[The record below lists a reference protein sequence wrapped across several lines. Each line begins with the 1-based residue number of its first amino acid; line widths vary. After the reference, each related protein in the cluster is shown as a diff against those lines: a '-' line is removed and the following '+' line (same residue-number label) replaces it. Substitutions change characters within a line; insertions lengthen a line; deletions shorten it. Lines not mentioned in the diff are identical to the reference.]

1 MKCKNTIAMVL
12 AGAMLLPS
20 NAFAADLSQ
29 YKDFPNDWSAKSL
42 EQAIDNGLLNGSNG
56 MIDAKGLLTRAQM
69 AAIVSRSFGAAKTA
83 SLDDYRDVLPSAWY
97 YSDMA
102 KAVKMGA
109 FQGANGLLNPDATIT
124 REEAFTVLARA
135 FALEGGGSATL
146 KDFVDGG
153 TVSSWASESV
163 AALVAGGYVNGANG
177 MLNLKNNITRAEF
190 AKVIT
195 GMAAS
200 YVGAEGVSSK
210 TVEGNVIVRESGASL
225 SGMTINGDLI
235 IADSADKVSLDNVK
249 VTGRIVI
256 RGGAD
261 AVGIKNTTAGKGVL
275 VSSPNGAAAISVSGG
290 SVGTVTAKSDL
301 SLSGSVSN
309 VAVTDKA
316 TLTVEKNA
324 SVGTVT
330 VSAAGSKVTGDGK
343 VTNVQANANNVTVTS
358 KGAKVTAGSGVSG
371 VKAGDKAVESGKSET
386 VGTASSSG
394 GSSSGGGSSSSRS
407 DYSYV
412 LMNIPYGEFYKAELN
427 ENAAAVDAVSSATK
441 NKTRIGTL
449 AGGSY
454 HVNPD
459 GSDITGVTYPVRVK
473 TSDLSGLKKVT
484 DSDSVS
490 ITVNKKGKDE
500 TSTYTGKE
508 ALFESASY
516 SYYALSSTPSY
527 YKEAT
532 LTDGKWSFGK
542 ATGAASE
549 DTATI
554 AKFKTSGHHAD
565 YEMKVESDKIT
576 KGQKVYA
583 VVVTDTDGNSYGLR
597 HVAEIWHA
605 IELGFNADSPIA
617 GKTIKTI
624 TYYTDDGVI
633 ELNLNE
639 ALYVPAQAAT
649 AKVAEAD
656 FSAGET
662 AVTLSK
668 DLPSDFDAKYSVTV
682 ADKESDFFRYEN
694 GKITWDKNGEA
705 PSGTYQLTIT
715 DQGGKYAPI
724 TAQINLNV
732 YAYAAVPYDEYWK
745 SEGVYLSG
753 SDWKASSDEVDRDDN
768 KGHQEH
774 DKGAF
779 DAVSR
784 ATTNHGLHRG
794 SFQQSV
800 VVHGTKDGE
809 TYDYHPLAW
818 NDGNNFV
825 DADGNTYNRN
835 EIGITSYDITGI
847 KYVPVKVSA
856 SDFADFSTK
865 YTVTKNGKTLQGG
878 YSEQNLSAYTAVAA
892 VDKDTNGLKEV
903 TKKGDSFSFGARKTG
918 SGSGIQGE
926 ELKTANEGIH
936 AAAKEYSGN
945 FGEMLRVDLDNT
957 KDGTKYYGDLGSHMQ
972 TVVWKYYGSGNE
984 VLATYGT
991 KFAADD
997 WMHKSMG
1004 IQLGLTDSLR
1014 AKLPEGTDG
1023 TGKWTITVYALG
1035 YSDTTYTVNVTADN
1049 LPQKV
1054 DAMTDEQKT
1063 QLTALKDAAKE
1074 LLDNKSADEYKS
1086 VAEAQWAALT
1096 EHYNEAVTM
1105 LAKADATSAEAEEL
1119 LGELPG
1125 LIAPIK
1131 LAPVTET
1138 YTALFP
1144 VLNDKKYDDYWLEQ
1158 VAQKMGKSK
1167 TDDTVKKT
1175 TDYLKNV
1182 CSGKIYGEEAEKQYN
1197 KSDMFQFDCEFINGV
1212 DTIQF
1217 DGNTIKGTQ
1226 DGKDVFSHQYNYI
1239 GEVTVGEGDM
1249 SFTGDLYKTNDKDAG
1264 EFTYFIMRDDTPDTT
1279 QHIEFRYGSDLEAL
1293 KGYVT
1298 GKYAYWLAAGI
1309 PVNSEDDFVKKCIK
1323 LFVDE
1328 NVEEQEAT
1336 DAPEVSKMELTKD
1349 MFDTYYLM
1357 SFDGTDLTA
1366 LDAYLNKITEITI
1379 NDTVCSY
1386 FSGYT
1391 LQVGT
1396 NGKDTIKFKESNF
1409 TADGTYNIVIKAE
1422 GYKDLTYTYTKGN
1435 GGNTEPDTPVTE
1447 TKHITGTI
1455 SPEDDN
1461 TDGIEEAYDFS
1472 FDIKLQDGT
1481 ILEIFND
1488 TTNAGGNDTYWKKAT
1503 TKGNPKKNQ
1512 AGMFTQLLNKK
1523 ASDINE
1529 YDTVSGAT
1537 VSSNAIKNAVK
1548 AALGAND

>member
-29 YKDFPNDWSAKSL
+29 YRDFPNDWSAKSL
-42 EQAIDNGLLNGSNG
+42 EQAIDDGLLNGSNG

-69 AAIVSRSFGAAKTA
+69 AAIVSRAFGAAKTA

-97 YSDMA
+97 YSDMG

-109 FQGANGLLNPDATIT
+109 FQGANGLLNPDAPIT

-200 YVGAEGVSSK
+200 YVGAEGVSGK
-210 TVEGNVIVRESGASL
+210 TVEGNMVVRESGASL

-261 AVGIKNTTAGKGVL
+261 AVSIKNTTAGKGVL

-330 VSAAGSKVTGDGK
+330 VSAAGAKVTGDGK

-583 VVVTDTDGNSYGLR
+583 VVLTDTDGNTYGLH
-597 HVAEIWHA
+597 HVTEIWRA
-605 IELGFNADSPIA
+605 TELGFESDSA
-617 GKTIKTI
+617 LVGKTISAV

-633 ELNLNE
+633 KLKLAEKLYVPHIAKDAKAEVAKFDADAKETTLTLSGFPEDFAQNVKVPDGMSYADGKIKFGSALPGSYTVTVSDAKGKYADVTASFTVSTSKAAAKYDASSVALKKADSAEDADFTNFLKNITSVKVGDKKYAATDKDAVTIIKKDGAIDEDAKSNNE
-639 ALYVPAQAAT
+639 ALFADGKEKTLTVSAAGYPDLT
-649 AKVAEAD
+649 
-656 FSAGET
+656 FSYT
-662 AVTLSK
+662 
-668 DLPSDFDAKYSVTV
+668 P
-682 ADKESDFFRYEN
+682 
-694 GKITWDKNGEA
+694 
-705 PSGTYQLTIT
+705 TYT
-715 DQGGKYAPI
+715 
-724 TAQINLNV
+724 
-732 YAYAAVPYDEYWK
+732 YAYAAVPYDEYWQ
-745 SEGVYLSG
+745 SEGVYL
-753 SDWKASSDEVDRDDN
+753 N
-768 KGHQEH
+768 KGSEWDAGFDARDGHNEY

-800 VVHGTKDGE
+800 VIHTADKD
-809 TYDYHPLAW
+809 YYPVAW
-818 NDGNNFV
+818 TDGDNFV
-825 DADGNTYNRN
+825 DADGKTYNKK
-835 EIGITSYDITGI
+835 EIGITSYNITGI
-847 KYVPVKVSA
+847 KYVPVKVSS
-856 SDFADFSTK
+856 SDFADFCK
-865 YTVTKNGKTLQGG
+865 QYTVTKNGETLQGG
-878 YSEQNLSAYTAVAA
+878 YSEFNLNAYTAVAA

-903 TKKGDSFSFGARKTG
+903 TLGSNGYTFGARQTG
-918 SGSGIQGE
+918 EGSGIKGE
-926 ELKTANEGIH
+926 ALKTADKAIT

-945 FGEMLRVDLDNT
+945 FGEMLRVDLN
-957 KDGTKYYGDLGSHMQ
+957 
-972 TVVWKYYGSGNE
+972 N
-984 VLATYGT
+984 
-991 KFAADD
+991 
-997 WMHKSMG
+997 
-1004 IQLGLTDSLR
+1004 
-1014 AKLPEGTDG
+1014 
-1023 TGKWTITVYALG
+1023 
-1035 YSDTTYTVNVTADN
+1035 N
-1049 LPQKV
+1049 
-1054 DAMTDEQKT
+1054 
-1063 QLTALKDAAKE
+1063 
-1074 LLDNKSADEYKS
+1074 
-1086 VAEAQWAALT
+1086 
-1096 EHYNEAVTM
+1096 
-1105 LAKADATSAEAEEL
+1105 
-1119 LGELPG
+1119 
-1125 LIAPIK
+1125 
-1131 LAPVTET
+1131 
-1138 YTALFP
+1138 
-1144 VLNDKKYDDYWLEQ
+1144 
-1158 VAQKMGKSK
+1158 
-1167 TDDTVKKT
+1167 
-1175 TDYLKNV
+1175 
-1182 CSGKIYGEEAEKQYN
+1182 
-1197 KSDMFQFDCEFINGV
+1197 
-1212 DTIQF
+1212 
-1217 DGNTIKGTQ
+1217 
-1226 DGKDVFSHQYNYI
+1226 
-1239 GEVTVGEGDM
+1239 
-1249 SFTGDLYKTNDKDAG
+1249 
-1264 EFTYFIMRDDTPDTT
+1264 
-1279 QHIEFRYGSDLEAL
+1279 
-1293 KGYVT
+1293 
-1298 GKYAYWLAAGI
+1298 
-1309 PVNSEDDFVKKCIK
+1309 
-1323 LFVDE
+1323 
-1328 NVEEQEAT
+1328 
-1336 DAPEVSKMELTKD
+1336 
-1349 MFDTYYLM
+1349 
-1357 SFDGTDLTA
+1357 
-1366 LDAYLNKITEITI
+1366 
-1379 NDTVCSY
+1379 
-1386 FSGYT
+1386 
-1391 LQVGT
+1391 
-1396 NGKDTIKFKESNF
+1396 
-1409 TADGTYNIVIKAE
+1409 
-1422 GYKDLTYTYTKGN
+1422 
-1435 GGNTEPDTPVTE
+1435 
-1447 TKHITGTI
+1447 
-1455 SPEDDN
+1455 
-1461 TDGIEEAYDFS
+1461 
-1472 FDIKLQDGT
+1472 
-1481 ILEIFND
+1481 
-1488 TTNAGGNDTYWKKAT
+1488 
-1503 TKGNPKKNQ
+1503 
-1512 AGMFTQLLNKK
+1512 
-1523 ASDINE
+1523 
-1529 YDTVSGAT
+1529 
-1537 VSSNAIKNAVK
+1537 
-1548 AALGAND
+1548 

>member
-29 YKDFPNDWSAKSL
+29 YRDFPNDWSAKSL
-42 EQAIDNGLLNGSNG
+42 EQAIDDGLLNGSNG

-69 AAIVSRSFGAAKTA
+69 AAIVSRAFGAAKTA

-97 YSDMA
+97 YSDMG

-109 FQGANGLLNPDATIT
+109 FQGANGLLNPDAPIT

-200 YVGAEGVSSK
+200 YVGAEGVSGK
-210 TVEGNVIVRESGASL
+210 TVEGNMIVRESDASL

-261 AVGIKNTTAGKGVL
+261 AVGIKNTTTGKGVL

-309 VAVTDKA
+309 VAITDKA

-343 VTNVQANANNVTVTS
+343 VTNVQANANNITVTS

-371 VKAGDKAVESGKSET
+371 VKAGDKAVESGKTET
-386 VGTASSSG
+386 VGTASTSSG

-473 TSDLSGLKKVT
+473 TSDLSGFKQVT
-484 DSDSVS
+484 DSDSVK
-490 ITVNKKGKDE
+490 ITVNKKGKNE
-500 TSTYTGKE
+500 ITTYTGRE

-516 SYYALSSTPSY
+516 SYYALSDTPSY

-532 LTDGKWSFGK
+532 LTNGKWTFGK

-549 DTATI
+549 ATATI
-554 AKFKTSGHHAD
+554 AKFKAPGHHAD
-565 YEMKVESDKIT
+565 YEMKVESDKIE

-583 VVVTDTDGNSYGLR
+583 VVLTDTDGNTYGLH
-597 HVAEIWHA
+597 HVTEIWRA
-605 IELGFNADSPIA
+605 TELGFESDSA
-617 GKTIKTI
+617 LVGKTISAV

-633 ELNLNE
+633 KLNL
-639 ALYVPAQAAT
+639 AKKLYATT
-649 AKVAEAD
+649 AKAAEAD
-656 FSAGET
+656 FSSGET
-662 AVTLSK
+662 TVSFSN
-668 DLPSDFDAKYSVTV
+668 DLPSDFDAEYSVTV
-682 ADKESDFFRYEN
+682 DDKGSNFFQYNPKTR
-694 GKITWDKNGEA
+694 KVTWNKDAEA
-705 PSGTYQLTIT
+705 PSGTYQLVIT
-715 DQGGKYAPI
+715 DKNNNYVPI
-724 TAQINLNV
+724 IAQINLNV

-753 SDWKASSDEVDRDDN
+753 DNWKASSGVADRTQTSKD
-768 KGHQEH
+768 GTTIEEH

-800 VVHGTKDGE
+800 VIHGTKDGKA
-809 TYDYHPLAW
+809 YDYHPVSW
-818 NDGNNFV
+818 TDSNNFV
-825 DADGNTYNRN
+825 DADGSTYNKTA
-835 EIGITSYDITGI
+835 IDMTSYNITGI
-847 KYVPVKVSA
+847 KYVPVKVSS
-856 SDFADFSTK
+856 SDFADFCK
-865 YTVTKNGKTLQGG
+865 QYTVTKNGEKLQGG
-878 YSEQNLSAYTAVAA
+878 YSELNLNAYTAVAA

-918 SGSGIQGE
+918 TGSGIQGQPQ
-926 ELKTANEGIH
+926 KTADAGI
-936 AAAKEYSGN
+936 AAAVKDYSGS

-957 KDGTKYYGDLGSHMQ
+957 KDNTKYYGDLGGHMQ
-972 TVVWKYYGSGNE
+972 TVVWKYYGTDESNTTP
-984 VLATYGT
+984 LATYGT

-997 WMHKSMG
+997 WMHKTMG

-1014 AKLPEGTDG
+1014 TKLPKGTDG
-1023 TGKWTITVYALG
+1023 TGKWTITIYALG
-1035 YSDTTYTVNVTADN
+1035 YSDTTYTVNVTAQN
-1049 LPQKV
+1049 LPKKV
-1054 DAMTDEQKT
+1054 EPMTEEQRTKLESLRNEAKTLLDAAADQNN
-1063 QLTALKDAAKE
+1063 LTPKEAELKKHYNEIVELLKKSDANTEEAKE
-1074 LLDNKSADEYKS
+1074 LIDEVPSLIKAVEDARKQPTKPDKPTTTTKSGE
-1086 VAEAQWAALT
+1086 AE
-1096 EHYNEAVTM
+1096 VTM
-1105 LAKADATSAEAEEL
+1105 TDGKYVAGTYQAKITVEFDAAGNVVSVTDNGTVPTSA
-1119 LGELPG
+1119 
-1125 LIAPIK
+1125 
-1131 LAPVTET
+1131 
-1138 YTALFP
+1138 
-1144 VLNDKKYDDYWLEQ
+1144 NDDYWNIAKNLF
-1158 VAQKMGKSK
+1158 KDFKGKSASEI
-1167 TDDTVKKT
+1167 DD
-1175 TDYLKNV
+1175 
-1182 CSGKIYGEEAEKQYN
+1182 
-1197 KSDMFQFDCEFINGV
+1197 V
-1212 DTIQF
+1212 D
-1217 DGNTIKGTQ
+1217 
-1226 DGKDVFSHQYNYI
+1226 
-1239 GEVTVGEGDM
+1239 
-1249 SFTGDLYKTNDKDAG
+1249 
-1264 EFTYFIMRDDTPDTT
+1264 
-1279 QHIEFRYGSDLEAL
+1279 
-1293 KGYVT
+1293 
-1298 GKYAYWLAAGI
+1298 
-1309 PVNSEDDFVKKCIK
+1309 
-1323 LFVDE
+1323 
-1328 NVEEQEAT
+1328 AT
-1336 DAPEVSKMELTKD
+1336 
-1349 MFDTYYLM
+1349 
-1357 SFDGTDLTA
+1357 
-1366 LDAYLNKITEITI
+1366 
-1379 NDTVCSY
+1379 
-1386 FSGYT
+1386 
-1391 LQVGT
+1391 
-1396 NGKDTIKFKESNF
+1396 
-1409 TADGTYNIVIKAE
+1409 
-1422 GYKDLTYTYTKGN
+1422 
-1435 GGNTEPDTPVTE
+1435 
-1447 TKHITGTI
+1447 
-1455 SPEDDN
+1455 
-1461 TDGIEEAYDFS
+1461 
-1472 FDIKLQDGT
+1472 
-1481 ILEIFND
+1481 
-1488 TTNAGGNDTYWKKAT
+1488 
-1503 TKGNPKKNQ
+1503 
-1512 AGMFTQLLNKK
+1512 
-1523 ASDINE
+1523 
-1529 YDTVSGAT
+1529 SGAT
-1537 VSSNAIKNAVK
+1537 VSLNAVK
-1548 AALGAND
+1548 SIIKELSK

>member
-97 YSDMA
+97 YSDMG

-109 FQGANGLLNPDATIT
+109 FQGANGLLNPDAPIT

-200 YVGAEGVSSK
+200 YVGAEGVSGK

-261 AVGIKNTTAGKGVL
+261 AVSIKDTTAGKGVL

-371 VKAGDKAVESGKSET
+371 VKAGDKTVEAGKTET
-386 VGTASSSG
+386 VGSTSTSSG

-412 LMNIPYGEFYKAELN
+412 LMNIPYDEFYKAELN

-532 LTDGKWSFGK
+532 LTNGKWSFGK

-554 AKFKTSGHHAD
+554 AKFKTPGHHAD
-565 YEMKVESDKIT
+565 YEIKVESDKIE

-583 VVVTDTDGNSYGLR
+583 VVLTDTDGNSYGLR
-597 HVAEIWHA
+597 HVVEIWRA
-605 IELGFNADSPIA
+605 TELGFEADSPIV

-624 TYYTDDGVI
+624 TYYTDNGVI
-633 ELNLNE
+633 KLNLAQE
-639 ALYVPAQAAT
+639 QYIPQQAAT
-649 AKVAEAD
+649 ATVTEAD
-656 FSAGET
+656 FAAGET
-662 AVTLSK
+662 TVTLSN
-668 DLPSDFDAKYSVTV
+668 DLPSDFTAAYSFTV
-682 ADKESDFFRYEN
+682 NGEASNFFTYAD
-694 GKITWDKNGEA
+694 GKITWDESA
-705 PSGTYQLTIT
+705 SDILSGTYQLVIH
-715 DQGGKYAPI
+715 DDSGKYADI
-724 TAQINLNV
+724 TAQIKLNV
-732 YAYAAVPYDEYWK
+732 YAYASVPYDEYWQ

-753 SDWKASSDEVDRDDN
+753 NNWTASSDVADRTTTN
-768 KGHQEH
+768 KDGSVTEEH

-784 ATTNHGLHRG
+784 ATQNHGLHRG
-794 SFQQSV
+794 SFQQDV
-800 VVHGTKDGE
+800 VIHTADR
-809 TYDYHPLAW
+809 DYHPVSW
-818 NDGNNFV
+818 PDEGKGNTFI
-825 DADGNTYNRN
+825 DADGNTYNKT
-835 EIGITSYDITGI
+835 EIGITSYNITGI

-856 SDFADFSTK
+856 SDFADFCTK
-865 YTVTKNGKTLQGG
+865 YTVTRNGETMQGG
-878 YSEQNLSAYTAVAA
+878 YSENNLSAYTDLVAA
-892 VDKDTNGLKEV
+892 VDANTNGLKAV
-903 TKKGDSFSFGARKTG
+903 TKGKNGYTFGKRQTG
-918 SGSGIQGE
+918 TGSGIQGQSQ
-926 ELKTANEGIH
+926 KTADAGI
-936 AAAKEYSGN
+936 AAAVKEYSGN

-957 KDGTKYYGDLGSHMQ
+957 KDNTKYYGDLGSHMQ
-972 TVVWKYYGSGNE
+972 TVVWKYYGDGDT

-1014 AKLPEGTDG
+1014 FKLPEGTDG
-1023 TGKWTITVYALG
+1023 TGKWTLTVYALG
-1035 YSDTTYTVNVTADN
+1035 YSDTTYEVTVTADN

-1054 DAMTDEQKT
+1054 EPMTEAQKEK
-1063 QLTALKDAAKE
+1063 LTELAARAKTYLDNESTKYPSEVTKEVLEEHCNEANGLISAADTTEAAAADLITELTGYLEKMDAA
-1074 LLDNKSADEYKS
+1074 
-1086 VAEAQWAALT
+1086 
-1096 EHYNEAVTM
+1096 
-1105 LAKADATSAEAEEL
+1105 
-1119 LGELPG
+1119 
-1125 LIAPIK
+1125 
-1131 LAPVTET
+1131 
-1138 YTALFP
+1138 
-1144 VLNDKKYDDYWLEQ
+1144 
-1158 VAQKMGKSK
+1158 
-1167 TDDTVKKT
+1167 
-1175 TDYLKNV
+1175 
-1182 CSGKIYGEEAEKQYN
+1182 
-1197 KSDMFQFDCEFINGV
+1197 
-1212 DTIQF
+1212 
-1217 DGNTIKGTQ
+1217 NTP
-1226 DGKDVFSHQYNYI
+1226 S
-1239 GEVTVGEGDM
+1239 
-1249 SFTGDLYKTNDKDAG
+1249 
-1264 EFTYFIMRDDTPDTT
+1264 
-1279 QHIEFRYGSDLEAL
+1279 
-1293 KGYVT
+1293 
-1298 GKYAYWLAAGI
+1298 
-1309 PVNSEDDFVKKCIK
+1309 
-1323 LFVDE
+1323 
-1328 NVEEQEAT
+1328 
-1336 DAPEVSKMELTKD
+1336 
-1349 MFDTYYLM
+1349 
-1357 SFDGTDLTA
+1357 
-1366 LDAYLNKITEITI
+1366 
-1379 NDTVCSY
+1379 
-1386 FSGYT
+1386 
-1391 LQVGT
+1391 
-1396 NGKDTIKFKESNF
+1396 
-1409 TADGTYNIVIKAE
+1409 
-1422 GYKDLTYTYTKGN
+1422 
-1435 GGNTEPDTPVTE
+1435 EPDQPTTE
-1447 TKHITGTI
+1447 TKTATLAIIRDQETAGSSKKYNGEDYNITVTVTLSDGKITDV
-1455 SPEDDN
+1455 SATSTAQDDDIDYFGRLTDTFYNAFKNITATN
-1461 TDGIEEAYDFS
+1461 TDAVDKVDAVS
-1472 FDIKLQDGT
+1472 
-1481 ILEIFND
+1481 
-1488 TTNAGGNDTYWKKAT
+1488 KAT
-1503 TKGNPKKNQ
+1503 Y
-1512 AGMFTQLLNKK
+1512 
-1523 ASDINE
+1523 S
-1529 YDTVSGAT
+1529 SAT
-1537 VSSNAIKNAVK
+1537 VKQAVKNALSK
-1548 AALGAND
+1548 

>member
-29 YKDFPNDWSAKSL
+29 YRDFPNDWSAKSL
-42 EQAIDNGLLNGSNG
+42 EQAIDDGLLNGSNG

-69 AAIVSRSFGAAKTA
+69 AAIVSRAFGAAKTA

-97 YSDMA
+97 YSDMG

-109 FQGANGLLNPDATIT
+109 FQGANGLLNPDAPIT

-135 FALEGGGSATL
+135 FALEGGSSATL

-200 YVGAEGVSSK
+200 YVGAEGVSGK
-210 TVEGNVIVRESGASL
+210 TVEGNMVVRESGASL

-256 RGGAD
+256 RGASTE
-261 AVGIKNTTAGKGVL
+261 ASLKNCSAGKGVL
-275 VSSPNGAAAISVSGG
+275 VSNPNGAAAISVSGG

-490 ITVNKKGKDE
+490 ITVKKSGKDE
-500 TSTYTGKE
+500 TSTYTGRE

-532 LTDGKWSFGK
+532 LTNGKWSFGK

-554 AKFKTSGHHAD
+554 AKFKTPGHHAD
-565 YEMKVESDKIT
+565 YEIKVESDKIE

-583 VVVTDTDGNSYGLR
+583 VVLTDTDGNSYGLR
-597 HVAEIWHA
+597 HVVEIWRA
-605 IELGFNADSPIA
+605 TELGFEADSPIV

-624 TYYTDDGVI
+624 TYYTDNGVI
-633 ELNLNE
+633 KLNL
-639 ALYVPAQAAT
+639 AQEQYIPYIASD
-649 AKVAEAD
+649 AKVTVA
-656 FSAGET
+656 SASVNASKT
-662 AVTLSK
+662 TVTLSGFPNDFEK
-668 DLPSDFDAKYSVTV
+668 NVEVPEGMTYSDGALTWTDAQPGSYTVTVSDAKNKYAPVSTTFVLSTDTAVAGYNDTNKSLVKATDASDTAFANYLKNITSVKIGETTYNV
-682 ADKESDFFRYEN
+682 SGKDAVKIIKDDGSIDEN
-694 GKITWDKNGEA
+694 VKVNGEA
-705 PSGTYQLTIT
+705 LFADGQKRTLVISATGYPALSVEYTPTYT
-715 DQGGKYAPI
+715 
-724 TAQINLNV
+724 

-753 SDWKASSDEVDRDDN
+753 SDWTASSDEVDRDDS

-784 ATTNHGLHRG
+784 ATSNHGLHRG
-794 SFQQSV
+794 SFQQDV
-800 VVHGTKDGE
+800 VIHTKDK
-809 TYDYHPLAW
+809 DYHPVYW
-818 NDGNNFV
+818 TDDKNFV
-825 DADGNTYNRN
+825 DQDGNTYDKTQ
-835 EIGITSYDITGI
+835 IGITSYNITGI
-847 KYVPVKVSA
+847 KYVPVKVKT
-856 SDFADFSTK
+856 ADFDDFCK
-865 YTVTKNGKTLQGG
+865 AYTVTKNGKTLAGG
-878 YSEQNLSAYTAVAA
+878 YSEVNLSAYTDLVAA
-892 VDKDTNGLKEV
+892 VDADTNGLKEV
-903 TKKGDSFSFGARKTG
+903 TKSGTSFTFGARQTGTG
-918 SGSGIQGE
+918 SGIKNQA
-926 ELKTANEGIH
+926 LKTADTGIK
-936 AAAKEYSGN
+936 AAAKDYSGS

-957 KDGTKYYGDLGSHMQ
+957 KDNTKYYGELCSHMQ
-972 TVVWKYYGSGNE
+972 THVCKYYGDRDT

-991 KFAADD
+991 KFSADER
-997 WMHKSMG
+997 MHKSMG

-1014 AKLPEGTDG
+1014 FKLPEGTDG
-1023 TGKWTITVYALG
+1023 TGKWTLTVYALG
-1035 YSDTTYTVNVTADN
+1035 YSDTTYEVTVTADN
-1049 LPQKV
+1049 LPKAV
-1054 DAMTDEQKT
+1054 EPMTAEQKT
-1063 QLTALKDAAKE
+1063 QLTDLAEKAKTYLDNTSTIYPTDVTKATLQDHYKQAADMLADDSAKE
-1074 LLDNKSADEYKS
+1074 
-1086 VAEAQWAALT
+1086 
-1096 EHYNEAVTM
+1096 NEA
-1105 LAKADATSAEAEEL
+1105 AE
-1119 LGELPG
+1119 
-1125 LIAPIK
+1125 LI
-1131 LAPVTET
+1131 T
-1138 YTALFP
+1138 
-1144 VLNDKKYDDYWLEQ
+1144 
-1158 VAQKMGKSK
+1158 
-1167 TDDTVKKT
+1167 
-1175 TDYLKNV
+1175 
-1182 CSGKIYGEEAEKQYN
+1182 
-1197 KSDMFQFDCEFINGV
+1197 
-1212 DTIQF
+1212 
-1217 DGNTIKGTQ
+1217 
-1226 DGKDVFSHQYNYI
+1226 
-1239 GEVTVGEGDM
+1239 
-1249 SFTGDLYKTNDKDAG
+1249 
-1264 EFTYFIMRDDTPDTT
+1264 
-1279 QHIEFRYGSDLEAL
+1279 
-1293 KGYVT
+1293 
-1298 GKYAYWLAAGI
+1298 
-1309 PVNSEDDFVKKCIK
+1309 
-1323 LFVDE
+1323 
-1328 NVEEQEAT
+1328 
-1336 DAPEVSKMELTKD
+1336 ELTG
-1349 MFDTYYLM
+1349 YLEKM
-1357 SFDGTDLTA
+1357 NA
-1366 LDAYLNKITEITI
+1366 A
-1379 NDTVCSY
+1379 
-1386 FSGYT
+1386 
-1391 LQVGT
+1391 
-1396 NGKDTIKFKESNF
+1396 
-1409 TADGTYNIVIKAE
+1409 
-1422 GYKDLTYTYTKGN
+1422 
-1435 GGNTEPDTPVTE
+1435 NTPSEPDQPTTE
-1447 TKHITGTI
+1447 TKTATLAIIRDQETAGSSKKYNGEDYNITVTVTL
-1455 SPEDDN
+1455 S
-1461 TDGIEEAYDFS
+1461 DGIITDVSATSTAQDD
-1472 FDIKLQDGT
+1472 DIDYFGRLT
-1481 ILEIFND
+1481 D
-1488 TTNAGGNDTYWKKAT
+1488 TFYNAFKNITATDTASIDAIDAVSKAT
-1503 TKGNPKKNQ
+1503 Y
-1512 AGMFTQLLNKK
+1512 
-1523 ASDINE
+1523 S
-1529 YDTVSGAT
+1529 SAT
-1537 VSSNAIKNAVK
+1537 VKQAVKNALSK
-1548 AALGAND
+1548 

>member
-42 EQAIDNGLLNGSNG
+42 EQAIDDGLLNGSNG

-97 YSDMA
+97 YSDMG

-109 FQGANGLLNPDATIT
+109 FQGANGLLNPDAPIT

-200 YVGAEGVSSK
+200 YVGAEGVSGK

-261 AVGIKNTTAGKGVL
+261 AVSIKDTTAGKGVL

-371 VKAGDKAVESGKSET
+371 VKAGDKTVEAGKTET
-386 VGTASSSG
+386 VGSTSTSSG

-412 LMNIPYGEFYKAELN
+412 LMNIPYDEFYKAELN

-490 ITVNKKGKDE
+490 ITVKKSGKDE
-500 TSTYTGKE
+500 TSTYTGRE

-532 LTDGKWSFGK
+532 LTNGKWSFGK

-554 AKFKTSGHHAD
+554 AKFKTPGHHAD
-565 YEMKVESDKIT
+565 YEIKVESDKIE

-583 VVVTDTDGNSYGLR
+583 VVLTDTDGNSYGLR
-597 HVAEIWHA
+597 HVVEIWRA
-605 IELGFNADSPIA
+605 TELGFEADSPIV

-624 TYYTDDGVI
+624 TYYTDNGVI
-633 ELNLNE
+633 KLNL
-639 ALYVPAQAAT
+639 AKKLYAT
-649 AKVAEAD
+649 TVTAAEAD
-656 FSAGET
+656 FSSGET
-662 AVTLSK
+662 TVSFSN
-668 DLPSDFDAKYSVTV
+668 DLPSDFDAEYSVTV
-682 ADKESDFFRYEN
+682 DDKESNFFQYAPKTR
-694 GKITWDKNGEA
+694 KVTWNKDAEA
-705 PSGTYQLTIT
+705 PSGTYQLVIT
-715 DQGGKYAPI
+715 DKNNNYVPI
-724 TAQINLNV
+724 IAQINLNV

-753 SDWKASSDEVDRDDN
+753 NDWKASSDEADRTLTD
-768 KGHQEH
+768 KEGKVTGYEH

-800 VVHGTKDGE
+800 VIHGTKDGE
-809 TYDYHPLAW
+809 AYDYHPVSW
-818 NDGNNFV
+818 SDSNNFV
-825 DADGNTYNRN
+825 DADSSTYNKTA
-835 EIGITSYDITGI
+835 IDMTSYNITGI
-847 KYVPVKVSA
+847 KYVPVKVKA
-856 SDFADFSTK
+856 SDFADFSSK
-865 YTVTKNGKTLQGG
+865 YTVTKNGGTLQGG
-878 YSEQNLSAYTAVAA
+878 YGEENLKSYTAVAA

-903 TKKGDSFSFGARKTG
+903 TKKGDSFSFGVRKTG
-918 SGSGIQGE
+918 SGSGIKGE
-926 ELKTANEGIH
+926 KLKNADEAITA
-936 AAAKEYSGN
+936 APKEYSGN
-945 FGEMLRVDLDNT
+945 FGEMLRVDLNNN
-957 KDGTKYYGDLGSHMQ
+957 YGDLGSHMQ
-972 TVVWKYYGSGNE
+972 TVVWKYYGTDESNTTP
-984 VLATYGT
+984 LATYGT
-991 KFAADD
+991 KFAADN
-997 WMHKSMG
+997 WMHKTMG

-1014 AKLPEGTDG
+1014 AKLPAGHDG
-1023 TGKWTITVYALG
+1023 TGKWTLTVYALG
-1035 YSDTTYTVNVTADN
+1035 YRDTTYEVTVTKDN
-1049 LPQKV
+1049 LPKKV
-1054 DAMTDEQKT
+1054 EPMTEEQKEKLESLRDEANT
-1063 QLTALKDAAKE
+1063 LLGAAADQNNLTPKEAELKKHYDEIVALLAKSGANTEEAKE
-1074 LLDNKSADEYKS
+1074 LIDE
-1086 VAEAQWAALT
+1086 V
-1096 EHYNEAVTM
+1096 
-1105 LAKADATSAEAEEL
+1105 
-1119 LGELPG
+1119 PG
-1125 LIAPIK
+1125 LIKAVEDERKSTP
-1131 LAPVTET
+1131 TENKR
-1138 YTALFP
+1138 
-1144 VLNDKKYDDYWLEQ
+1144 V
-1158 VAQKMGKSK
+1158 
-1167 TDDTVKKT
+1167 
-1175 TDYLKNV
+1175 
-1182 CSGKIYGEEAEKQYN
+1182 EAEAT
-1197 KSDMFQFDCEFINGV
+1197 V
-1212 DTIQF
+1212 T
-1217 DGNTIKGTQ
+1217 TT
-1226 DGKDVFSHQYNYI
+1226 
-1239 GEVTVGEGDM
+1239 GE
-1249 SFTGDLYKTNDKDAG
+1249 N
-1264 EFTYFIMRDDTPDTT
+1264 
-1279 QHIEFRYGSDLEAL
+1279 
-1293 KGYVT
+1293 
-1298 GKYAYWLAAGI
+1298 
-1309 PVNSEDDFVKKCIK
+1309 
-1323 LFVDE
+1323 
-1328 NVEEQEAT
+1328 
-1336 DAPEVSKMELTKD
+1336 
-1349 MFDTYYLM
+1349 
-1357 SFDGTDLTA
+1357 
-1366 LDAYLNKITEITI
+1366 
-1379 NDTVCSY
+1379 
-1386 FSGYT
+1386 
-1391 LQVGT
+1391 
-1396 NGKDTIKFKESNF
+1396 
-1409 TADGTYNIVIKAE
+1409 
-1422 GYKDLTYTYTKGN
+1422 
-1435 GGNTEPDTPVTE
+1435 
-1447 TKHITGTI
+1447 
-1455 SPEDDN
+1455 
-1461 TDGIEEAYDFS
+1461 
-1472 FDIKLQDGT
+1472 
-1481 ILEIFND
+1481 
-1488 TTNAGGNDTYWKKAT
+1488 
-1503 TKGNPKKNQ
+1503 
-1512 AGMFTQLLNKK
+1512 
-1523 ASDINE
+1523 
-1529 YDTVSGAT
+1529 TVSGSYQAKIVVEFDAAGKVVKITDNGTEPGKKNSGYWKDALAMFDKLIGKTKDEVDDIDAVSEAT
-1537 VSSNAIKNAVK
+1537 VSSNAIKAAVK
-1548 AALGAND
+1548 DALSK

>member
-29 YKDFPNDWSAKSL
+29 YRDFPNDWSAKSL
-42 EQAIDNGLLNGSNG
+42 EQAIDDGLLNGSNG

-69 AAIVSRSFGAAKTA
+69 AAIVSRAFGAAKTA

-97 YSDMA
+97 YSDMG

-109 FQGANGLLNPDATIT
+109 FQGANGLLNPDAPIT

-200 YVGAEGVSSK
+200 YVGAEGVSGK
-210 TVEGNVIVRESGASL
+210 TVEGNMIVRESGASL

-261 AVGIKNTTAGKGVL
+261 AVSIKNTTAGKGVL

-371 VKAGDKAVESGKSET
+371 VKAGDKAVESGKTGT
-386 VGTASSSG
+386 VGTAPSSG
-394 GSSSGGGSSSSRS
+394 GSSSGGSSSSRS

-412 LMNIPYGEFYKAELN
+412 LMNIPYGEFYKAELG

-454 HVNPD
+454 HVNRD

-473 TSDLSGLKKVT
+473 TSDLSGLKQVT

-490 ITVNKKGKDE
+490 ITASKDGKDV
-500 TSTYTGKE
+500 TSTYNGKD

-554 AKFKTSGHHAD
+554 AKFKISGNHAD
-565 YEMKVESDKIT
+565 YEMTVENDKIE
-576 KGQKVYA
+576 KAKKDKKKVYA
-583 VVVTDTDGNSYGLR
+583 VVLTATDGSSCGLH
-597 HVAEIWHA
+597 HVTEIWKVA
-605 IELGFNADSPIA
+605 KLGFSANSALA
-617 GKTIKTI
+617 GKTISAV
-624 TYYTDDGVI
+624 TYYTEDGI
-633 ELNLNE
+633 IKLNLDKK
-639 ALYVPAQAAT
+639 LYVPTHAAT
-649 AKVAEAD
+649 VEAD
-656 FSAGET
+656 FSSGET
-662 AVTLSK
+662 AVSF
-668 DLPSDFDAKYSVTV
+668 DFPSDFDAEYSVTV
-682 ADKESDFFRYEN
+682 DDKESDFFQCDPKN
-694 GKITWDKNGEA
+694 HKVTWTADAEA
-705 PSGTYQLTIT
+705 PSGTYQLVIT
-715 DQGGKYAPI
+715 DKNNNYVPI
-724 TAQINLNV
+724 IAQINLNV

-753 SDWKASSDEVDRDDN
+753 NDWKASSDEVDRTLTD
-768 KGHQEH
+768 KEGKVTGYEH

-800 VVHGTKDGE
+800 VIHGTKDGE
-809 TYDYHPLAW
+809 AYDYHPVSWSAEKADKGAVFL
-818 NDGNNFV
+818 
-825 DADGNTYNRN
+825 DADGHTYNKN
-835 EIGITSYDITGI
+835 EIGMTSYNITGI
-847 KYVPVKVSA
+847 KYVPVKVKA
-856 SDFADFSTK
+856 SDFADFCTK
-865 YTVTKNGKTLQGG
+865 YTVTKNGETLQGG
-878 YSEQNLSAYTAVAA
+878 YGEENLKSYTAVAA
-892 VDKDTNGLKEV
+892 VDKDTNGLKTV
-903 TKKGDSFSFGARKTG
+903 TKGRGGYTFGKRQTG
-918 SGSGIQGE
+918 TGSGIQGQSQ
-926 ELKTANEGIH
+926 KTADAGI
-936 AAAKEYSGN
+936 AAAVKEYSGN
-945 FGEMLRVDLDNT
+945 YGEMLRVDLDNT
-957 KDGTKYYGDLGSHMQ
+957 DSSTKYYGDLGAHMQ
-972 TVVWKYYGSGNE
+972 TVVWKYYGTDESNTTP
-984 VLATYGT
+984 LATYGT

-997 WMHKSMG
+997 WMHKSRG

-1014 AKLPEGTDG
+1014 AKLPDGKDG
-1023 TGKWTITVYALG
+1023 TGKWEITVYALG
-1035 YSDTTYTVNVTADN
+1035 YSDTTYTVNVTPEN
-1049 LPQKV
+1049 LPKKVEPMTEAQRKTLESLRDQAQK
-1054 DAMTDEQKT
+1054 
-1063 QLTALKDAAKE
+1063 LLDAAADQNNLTPKE
-1074 LLDNKSADEYKS
+1074 AELKKHYDEIVALLAKSGANS
-1086 VAEAQWAALT
+1086 VEAQ
-1096 EHYNEAVTM
+1096 
-1105 LAKADATSAEAEEL
+1105 EL
-1119 LGELPG
+1119 IDEVPK
-1125 LIAPIK
+1125 LI
-1131 LAPVTET
+1131 
-1138 YTALFP
+1138 
-1144 VLNDKKYDDYWLEQ
+1144 
-1158 VAQKMGKSK
+1158 
-1167 TDDTVKKT
+1167 
-1175 TDYLKNV
+1175 
-1182 CSGKIYGEEAEKQYN
+1182 
-1197 KSDMFQFDCEFINGV
+1197 
-1212 DTIQF
+1212 
-1217 DGNTIKGTQ
+1217 
-1226 DGKDVFSHQYNYI
+1226 KDVEDARKQP
-1239 GEVTVGEGDM
+1239 T
-1249 SFTGDLYKTNDKDAG
+1249 KPDKP
-1264 EFTYFIMRDDTPDTT
+1264 T
-1279 QHIEFRYGSDLEAL
+1279 
-1293 KGYVT
+1293 
-1298 GKYAYWLAAGI
+1298 
-1309 PVNSEDDFVKKCIK
+1309 
-1323 LFVDE
+1323 
-1328 NVEEQEAT
+1328 
-1336 DAPEVSKMELTKD
+1336 
-1349 MFDTYYLM
+1349 
-1357 SFDGTDLTA
+1357 
-1366 LDAYLNKITEITI
+1366 
-1379 NDTVCSY
+1379 
-1386 FSGYT
+1386 
-1391 LQVGT
+1391 
-1396 NGKDTIKFKESNF
+1396 
-1409 TADGTYNIVIKAE
+1409 
-1422 GYKDLTYTYTKGN
+1422 
-1435 GGNTEPDTPVTE
+1435 TE
-1447 TKHITGTI
+1447 TKTITGKITPADDAKGNI
-1455 SPEDDN
+1455 ED
-1461 TDGIEEAYDFS
+1461 AYDFS

-1481 ILEIFND
+1481 IIEIFND
-1488 TTNAGGNDTYWKKAT
+1488 TTKAGGNEKYWKRAT
-1503 TKGNPKKNQ
+1503 TEGYGGITGLFNSLIGKS
-1512 AGMFTQLLNKK
+1512 
-1523 ASDINE
+1523 ASDI
-1529 YDTVSGAT
+1529 DKVDVVSHAT
-1537 VSSNAIKNAVK
+1537 VSSNAIKTAVK
-1548 AALGAND
+1548 NALTND

>member
-29 YKDFPNDWSAKSL
+29 YRDFPNDWSAKSL
-42 EQAIDNGLLNGSNG
+42 EQAIDDGLLNGSNG

-69 AAIVSRSFGAAKTA
+69 AAIVSRAFGAAKTA

-97 YSDMA
+97 YSDMG

-109 FQGANGLLNPDATIT
+109 FQGANGLLNPDAPIT

-200 YVGAEGVSSK
+200 YVGAEGVSGK
-210 TVEGNVIVRESGASL
+210 TVEGNMVVRESGASL

-261 AVGIKNTTAGKGVL
+261 AVSIKNTTAGKGVL

-343 VTNVQANANNVTVTS
+343 VTNVQGNANNVTVTS

-583 VVVTDTDGNSYGLR
+583 VVLTDTDGNTYGLH
-597 HVAEIWHA
+597 HVTEIWRA
-605 IELGFNADSPIA
+605 TELGFESDSA
-617 GKTIKTI
+617 LVGKTISAV

-633 ELNLNE
+633 KLKLAEKLYVPHIAKDAKAEVAKFDADAKETTLTLSGFPEDFAQNVKVPDGMSYADGKIKFGSALPGSYTVTVSDAKGKYADVTASFTVSTSKAAAKYDASSVALKKADSAEDADFTNFLKNITSVKVGDKKYAATDKDAVTIIKKDGAIDEDAKSNNE
-639 ALYVPAQAAT
+639 ALFADGKEKTLTVSAAGYPDLT
-649 AKVAEAD
+649 
-656 FSAGET
+656 FSYT
-662 AVTLSK
+662 
-668 DLPSDFDAKYSVTV
+668 P
-682 ADKESDFFRYEN
+682 
-694 GKITWDKNGEA
+694 
-705 PSGTYQLTIT
+705 TYT
-715 DQGGKYAPI
+715 
-724 TAQINLNV
+724 
-732 YAYAAVPYDEYWK
+732 YAYAAVPYDEYWQ
-745 SEGVYLSG
+745 SEGVYL
-753 SDWKASSDEVDRDDN
+753 N
-768 KGHQEH
+768 KGSEWDAGFDARDGHNEY

-800 VVHGTKDGE
+800 VIHTADKD
-809 TYDYHPLAW
+809 YYPVAW
-818 NDGNNFV
+818 TDGDNFV
-825 DADGNTYNRN
+825 DADGKTYNKK
-835 EIGITSYDITGI
+835 EIGITSYNITGI
-847 KYVPVKVSA
+847 KYVPVKVSS
-856 SDFADFSTK
+856 SDFADFCK
-865 YTVTKNGKTLQGG
+865 QYTVTKNGETLQGG
-878 YSEQNLSAYTAVAA
+878 YSEFNLNAYTAVAA

-903 TKKGDSFSFGARKTG
+903 TLGSNGYTFGARQTG
-918 SGSGIQGE
+918 EGSGIKGE
-926 ELKTANEGIH
+926 ALKTADKAIT

-945 FGEMLRVDLDNT
+945 FGEMLRVDLNNN
-957 KDGTKYYGDLGSHMQ
+957 YGDLGGHMQ
-972 TVVWKYYGSGNE
+972 TVVWKYYGTDEKNTTP
-984 VLATYGT
+984 LATYGT
-991 KFAADD
+991 KFAADN
-997 WMHKSMG
+997 WMHKTMG

-1014 AKLPEGTDG
+1014 AKLPDGKDG

-1035 YSDTTYTVNVTADN
+1035 YSDTTYTVNVAAEN
-1049 LPQKV
+1049 LPKKVELMTEKQK
-1054 DAMTDEQKT
+1054 EQLESLRDQAKK
-1063 QLTALKDAAKE
+1063 LLDAAADQNNLTPKE
-1074 LLDNKSADEYKS
+1074 AELKKHYDEIVALLAKSGANS
-1086 VAEAQWAALT
+1086 VEAQ
-1096 EHYNEAVTM
+1096 
-1105 LAKADATSAEAEEL
+1105 EL
-1119 LGELPG
+1119 IDEVPK
-1125 LIAPIK
+1125 LI
-1131 LAPVTET
+1131 
-1138 YTALFP
+1138 
-1144 VLNDKKYDDYWLEQ
+1144 
-1158 VAQKMGKSK
+1158 
-1167 TDDTVKKT
+1167 
-1175 TDYLKNV
+1175 
-1182 CSGKIYGEEAEKQYN
+1182 
-1197 KSDMFQFDCEFINGV
+1197 
-1212 DTIQF
+1212 
-1217 DGNTIKGTQ
+1217 
-1226 DGKDVFSHQYNYI
+1226 KDVEDARKQP
-1239 GEVTVGEGDM
+1239 T
-1249 SFTGDLYKTNDKDAG
+1249 KPDKP
-1264 EFTYFIMRDDTPDTT
+1264 T
-1279 QHIEFRYGSDLEAL
+1279 
-1293 KGYVT
+1293 
-1298 GKYAYWLAAGI
+1298 
-1309 PVNSEDDFVKKCIK
+1309 
-1323 LFVDE
+1323 
-1328 NVEEQEAT
+1328 
-1336 DAPEVSKMELTKD
+1336 
-1349 MFDTYYLM
+1349 
-1357 SFDGTDLTA
+1357 
-1366 LDAYLNKITEITI
+1366 
-1379 NDTVCSY
+1379 
-1386 FSGYT
+1386 
-1391 LQVGT
+1391 
-1396 NGKDTIKFKESNF
+1396 
-1409 TADGTYNIVIKAE
+1409 
-1422 GYKDLTYTYTKGN
+1422 
-1435 GGNTEPDTPVTE
+1435 TE
-1447 TKHITGTI
+1447 TKTITGKIT
-1455 SPEDDN
+1455 PKDDD
-1461 TDGIEEAYDFS
+1461 DGNIDEGYNFS
-1472 FDIKLQDGT
+1472 FDVTLQDGT
-1481 ILEIFND
+1481 IINISND
-1488 TTNAGGNDTYWKKAT
+1488 TTDAGGNKKYWKWAT
-1503 TKGNPKKNQ
+1503 TEGHKGIT
-1512 AGMFTQLLNKK
+1512 GLFTSLLNKT
-1523 ASDINE
+1523 ASEIGNVDAV
-1529 YDTVSGAT
+1529 TGAT
-1537 VSSNAIKNAVK
+1537 VSSNAIKTAVK
-1548 AALGAND
+1548 NALSND

>member
-29 YKDFPNDWSAKSL
+29 YRDFPNDWSAKSL
-42 EQAIDNGLLNGSNG
+42 EQAIDDGLLNGSNG

-97 YSDMA
+97 YSDMG

-109 FQGANGLLNPDATIT
+109 FQGANGLLNPDAPIT

-163 AALVAGGYVNGANG
+163 AALVAGGYVNGSNG

-200 YVGAEGVSSK
+200 YVGAEGVSGK

-261 AVGIKNTTAGKGVL
+261 AVSIKNTTTGKGVL

-371 VKAGDKAVESGKSET
+371 VKAGDKAVDSGKTET
-386 VGTASSSG
+386 VGSTSTSSG

-412 LMNIPYGEFYKAELN
+412 LMNIPYGEFYKAELG

-441 NKTRIGTL
+441 NKTRSGL
-449 AGGSY
+449 AAGSY
-454 HVNPD
+454 HVNAD
-459 GSDITGVTYPVRVK
+459 GSDITGVIYPVRVK
-473 TSDLSGLKKVT
+473 TSDLSGLTQVT
-484 DSDSVS
+484 DSSSVS
-490 ITVNKKGKDE
+490 ITTTLKGK
-500 TSTYTGKE
+500 TSTTEYKGQN
-508 ALFESASY
+508 ALFESESH
-516 SYYALSSTPSY
+516 SYYYLSSTPSF

-532 LTDGKWSFGK
+532 LSDGKWTFGK

-549 DTATI
+549 GTATI
-554 AKFKTSGHHAD
+554 AKFKTSGHHTD
-565 YEMKVESDKIT
+565 YEIKVESDKIT

-605 IELGFNADSPIA
+605 IELGFEADSA
-617 GKTIKTI
+617 LVGKTISAV
-624 TYYTDDGVI
+624 TYYTNDGI
-633 ELNLNE
+633 IKLNLAE
-639 ALYVPAQAAT
+639 KLYVPHI
-649 AKVAEAD
+649 AKDAKAEVAKSDAD
-656 FSAGET
+656 AKET
-662 AVTLSK
+662 TLTLSGF
-668 DLPSDFDAKYSVTV
+668 PEDFAQNVKVPKGMTY
-682 ADKESDFFRYEN
+682 AD
-694 GKITWDKNGEA
+694 GKISFGDALPGSYTV
-705 PSGTYQLTIT
+705 TIS
-715 DQGGKYAPI
+715 DANGKYATVTATFTVSTNKAAAQYDSSNVSLKAADGANDAALANYLKNI
-724 TAQINLNV
+724 TSVKVGDKEYAATGKNAVTIINSNGYLDLTAEPFANMKSGSSYTITV
-732 YAYAAVPYDEYWK
+732 KANYYKDQEFTVTIPEHIYAYAAVPYDEYWK
-745 SEGVYLSG
+745 NEGVDLSG
-753 SDWKASSDEVDRDDN
+753 SDWDASSDEVDRDDGR
-768 KGHQEH
+768 GHQEH

-800 VVHGTKDGE
+800 VVHTADNK
-809 TYDYHPLAW
+809 DYHPVSWTDA
-818 NDGNNFV
+818 DNFV
-825 DADGNTYNRN
+825 DADGKTYNKK
-835 EIGITSYDITGI
+835 EIGITSYNITGI

-856 SDFADFSTK
+856 SDFADFCSK
-865 YTVTKNGKTLQGG
+865 YTVTKNGETLAGG
-878 YSEQNLSAYTAVAA
+878 YSENNLKAYTVTAA
-892 VDKDTNGLKEV
+892 VDADTNGLKEV
-903 TKKGDSFSFGARKTG
+903 TKSGTSFTFGARQTG
-918 SGSGIQGE
+918 TGSGIQGQSQ
-926 ELKTANEGIH
+926 KTADAGI
-936 AAAKEYSGN
+936 AAAVKDYSGS

-957 KDGTKYYGDLGSHMQ
+957 QDTTKYYGDLGSHMQ
-972 TVVWKYYGSGNE
+972 TVVWKYYGDGDT

-1014 AKLPEGTDG
+1014 FKLPDGKDG

-1035 YSDTTYTVNVTADN
+1035 YSDTTYTVNITDAN

-1054 DAMTDEQKT
+1054 EPMTEAQKKK
-1063 QLTALKDAAKE
+1063 LTELAARAKTY
-1074 LLDNKSADEYKS
+1074 LDNKSTKYPSDVTME
-1086 VAEAQWAALT
+1086 VLQ
-1096 EHYNEAVTM
+1096 EHYNEAN
-1105 LAKADATSAEAEEL
+1105 
-1119 LGELPG
+1119 G
-1125 LIAPIK
+1125 LISA
-1131 LAPVTET
+1131 T
-1138 YTALFP
+1138 
-1144 VLNDKKYDDYWLEQ
+1144 
-1158 VAQKMGKSK
+1158 
-1167 TDDTVKKT
+1167 
-1175 TDYLKNV
+1175 
-1182 CSGKIYGEEAEKQYN
+1182 
-1197 KSDMFQFDCEFINGV
+1197 
-1212 DTIQF
+1212 
-1217 DGNTIKGTQ
+1217 
-1226 DGKDVFSHQYNYI
+1226 
-1239 GEVTVGEGDM
+1239 
-1249 SFTGDLYKTNDKDAG
+1249 
-1264 EFTYFIMRDDTPDTT
+1264 DTT
-1279 QHIEFRYGSDLEAL
+1279 EAAAADLI
-1293 KGYVT
+1293 T
-1298 GKYAYWLAAGI
+1298 
-1309 PVNSEDDFVKKCIK
+1309 
-1323 LFVDE
+1323 
-1328 NVEEQEAT
+1328 
-1336 DAPEVSKMELTKD
+1336 ELTG
-1349 MFDTYYLM
+1349 YLDKM
-1357 SFDGTDLTA
+1357 
-1366 LDAYLNKITEITI
+1366 DA
-1379 NDTVCSY
+1379 
-1386 FSGYT
+1386 
-1391 LQVGT
+1391 
-1396 NGKDTIKFKESNF
+1396 
-1409 TADGTYNIVIKAE
+1409 A
-1422 GYKDLTYTYTKGN
+1422 
-1435 GGNTEPDTPVTE
+1435 NTPSEPGQPTTE
-1447 TKHITGTI
+1447 TKTITGEIT
-1455 SPEDDN
+1455 SDDDD
-1461 TDGIEEAYDFS
+1461 DGNIDESYNFS

-1481 ILEIFND
+1481 IIEIFND

-1503 TKGNPKKNQ
+1503 TVGVPKKNIK
-1512 AGMFTQLLNKK
+1512 GLFETLIGKS
-1523 ASDINE
+1523 ASDI
-1529 YDTVSGAT
+1529 DTVNAVSGAT
-1537 VSSNAIKNAVK
+1537 VSSNAIKKAVK
-1548 AALGAND
+1548 NALSND

>member
-42 EQAIDNGLLNGSNG
+42 EQAIDDGLLNGSNG

-97 YSDMA
+97 YSDMG

-109 FQGANGLLNPDATIT
+109 FQGANGLLNPDAPIT

-200 YVGAEGVSSK
+200 YVGAEGVSGK

-261 AVGIKNTTAGKGVL
+261 AVSIKDTTAGKGVL

-371 VKAGDKAVESGKSET
+371 VKAGDKTVEAGKTET
-386 VGTASSSG
+386 VGSTSTSSG

-412 LMNIPYGEFYKAELN
+412 LMNIPYDEFYKAELN

-490 ITVNKKGKDE
+490 ITVKKSGKDE
-500 TSTYTGKE
+500 TSTYTGRE

-532 LTDGKWSFGK
+532 LTNGKWSFGK

-554 AKFKTSGHHAD
+554 AKFKTPGHHAD
-565 YEMKVESDKIT
+565 YEIKVESDKIE

-583 VVVTDTDGNSYGLR
+583 VVLTDTDGNSYGLR
-597 HVAEIWHA
+597 HVVEIWRA
-605 IELGFNADSPIA
+605 TELGFEADSPIV

-624 TYYTDDGVI
+624 TYYTDNGVI
-633 ELNLNE
+633 KLNL
-639 ALYVPAQAAT
+639 AKKLYAT
-649 AKVAEAD
+649 TVTAAEAD
-656 FSAGET
+656 FSSGET
-662 AVTLSK
+662 TVSFSN
-668 DLPSDFDAKYSVTV
+668 DLPSDFDAEYSVTV
-682 ADKESDFFRYEN
+682 DDKESNFFQYAPKTR
-694 GKITWDKNGEA
+694 KVTWNKDAEA
-705 PSGTYQLTIT
+705 PSGTYQLVIT
-715 DQGGKYAPI
+715 DKNNNYVPI
-724 TAQINLNV
+724 IAQINLNV

-753 SDWKASSDEVDRDDN
+753 NDWKASSDEADRTLTD
-768 KGHQEH
+768 KEGKVTGYEH

-800 VVHGTKDGE
+800 VIHGTKDGE
-809 TYDYHPLAW
+809 AYDYHPVSWTDA
-818 NDGNNFV
+818 DNFV
-825 DADGNTYNRN
+825 DADGKTYNKK
-835 EIGITSYDITGI
+835 EIGITSYNITGI

-856 SDFADFSTK
+856 SDFADFCSK
-865 YTVTKNGKTLQGG
+865 YTVTKNGETLAGG
-878 YSEQNLSAYTAVAA
+878 YSENNLKAYTVTAA
-892 VDKDTNGLKEV
+892 VDADTNGLKEV
-903 TKKGDSFSFGARKTG
+903 TKSGTSFTFGARQTG
-918 SGSGIQGE
+918 TGSGIQGQSQ
-926 ELKTANEGIH
+926 KTADAGI
-936 AAAKEYSGN
+936 AAAVKDYSGS

-957 KDGTKYYGDLGSHMQ
+957 QDTTKYYGDLGSHMQ
-972 TVVWKYYGSGNE
+972 TVVWKYYGDGDT

-1014 AKLPEGTDG
+1014 FKLPEGTDG

-1049 LPQKV
+1049 LPKKV
-1054 DAMTDEQKT
+1054 ELMTKEQRTKLESLRDEANTLLGAAADQNN
-1063 QLTALKDAAKE
+1063 LTPKEAELKK
-1074 LLDNKSADEYKS
+1074 
-1086 VAEAQWAALT
+1086 
-1096 EHYNEAVTM
+1096 HYNEIIA
-1105 LAKADATSAEAEEL
+1105 LLEKSDATTPEAEEL
-1119 LGELPG
+1119 
-1125 LIAPIK
+1125 
-1131 LAPVTET
+1131 
-1138 YTALFP
+1138 
-1144 VLNDKKYDDYWLEQ
+1144 
-1158 VAQKMGKSK
+1158 
-1167 TDDTVKKT
+1167 
-1175 TDYLKNV
+1175 
-1182 CSGKIYGEEAEKQYN
+1182 
-1197 KSDMFQFDCEFINGV
+1197 
-1212 DTIQF
+1212 
-1217 DGNTIKGTQ
+1217 
-1226 DGKDVFSHQYNYI
+1226 I
-1239 GEVTVGEGDM
+1239 GEVP
-1249 SFTGDLYKTNDKDAG
+1249 DLIKAVKD
-1264 EFTYFIMRDDTPDTT
+1264 ERKSTT
-1279 QHIEFRYGSDLEAL
+1279 AENKR
-1293 KGYVT
+1293 V
-1298 GKYAYWLAAGI
+1298 AA
-1309 PVNSEDDFVKKCIK
+1309 
-1323 LFVDE
+1323 
-1328 NVEEQEAT
+1328 EAT
-1336 DAPEVSKMELTKD
+1336 
-1349 MFDTYYLM
+1349 
-1357 SFDGTDLTA
+1357 
-1366 LDAYLNKITEITI
+1366 
-1379 NDTVCSY
+1379 
-1386 FSGYT
+1386 
-1391 LQVGT
+1391 
-1396 NGKDTIKFKESNF
+1396 
-1409 TADGTYNIVIKAE
+1409 
-1422 GYKDLTYTYTKGN
+1422 
-1435 GGNTEPDTPVTE
+1435 VT
-1447 TKHITGTI
+1447 TTG
-1455 SPEDDN
+1455 EN
-1461 TDGIEEAYDFS
+1461 
-1472 FDIKLQDGT
+1472 
-1481 ILEIFND
+1481 
-1488 TTNAGGNDTYWKKAT
+1488 
-1503 TKGNPKKNQ
+1503 
-1512 AGMFTQLLNKK
+1512 
-1523 ASDINE
+1523 
-1529 YDTVSGAT
+1529 TVSGSYQAKIVVEFDAAGKVVKITDNGTEPGKKNSGYWEDALAMFDKLIGKTKDEVDGIDAVSEAT
-1537 VSSNAIKNAVK
+1537 VSSNAIKAAVK
-1548 AALGAND
+1548 DALSNK

>member
-29 YKDFPNDWSAKSL
+29 YRDFPNDWSAKSL
-42 EQAIDNGLLNGSNG
+42 EQAIDDGLLNGSNG

-69 AAIVSRSFGAAKTA
+69 AAIVSRAFGAAKTA

-97 YSDMA
+97 YSDMG

-109 FQGANGLLNPDATIT
+109 FQGANGLLNPDAPIT

-200 YVGAEGVSSK
+200 YVGAEGVSGK
-210 TVEGNVIVRESGASL
+210 TVEGNMVVRESGASL

-261 AVGIKNTTAGKGVL
+261 AVSIKNTTAGKGVL

-358 KGAKVTAGSGVSG
+358 KGAKVTAGSDVSG

-583 VVVTDTDGNSYGLR
+583 VVLTDTDGNTYGLH
-597 HVAEIWHA
+597 HVTEIWRA
-605 IELGFNADSPIA
+605 TELGFESDSA
-617 GKTIKTI
+617 LVGKTISAV

-633 ELNLNE
+633 KLKLAEKLYVPHIAKDAKAEVAKFDADAKETTLTLSGFPEDFAQNVKVPDGMSYADGKIKFGSALPGSYTVTVSDAKGKYADVTASFTVSTSKAAAKYDASSVALKKADSAEDADFTNFLKNITSVKVGDKKYAATDKDAVTIIKKDGAIDEDAKSNNE
-639 ALYVPAQAAT
+639 ALFADGKEKTLTVSAAGYPDLT
-649 AKVAEAD
+649 
-656 FSAGET
+656 FSYT
-662 AVTLSK
+662 
-668 DLPSDFDAKYSVTV
+668 P
-682 ADKESDFFRYEN
+682 
-694 GKITWDKNGEA
+694 
-705 PSGTYQLTIT
+705 TYT
-715 DQGGKYAPI
+715 
-724 TAQINLNV
+724 
-732 YAYAAVPYDEYWK
+732 YAYAAVPYDEYWQ
-745 SEGVYLSG
+745 SEGVYL
-753 SDWKASSDEVDRDDN
+753 N
-768 KGHQEH
+768 KGSEWDAGFDARDGHNEY

-800 VVHGTKDGE
+800 VIHTADKD
-809 TYDYHPLAW
+809 YYPVAW
-818 NDGNNFV
+818 TDGDNFV
-825 DADGNTYNRN
+825 DADGKTYNKK
-835 EIGITSYDITGI
+835 EIGITSYNITGI
-847 KYVPVKVSA
+847 KYVPVKVSS
-856 SDFADFSTK
+856 SDFADFCK
-865 YTVTKNGKTLQGG
+865 QYTVTKNGETLQGG
-878 YSEQNLSAYTAVAA
+878 YSEFNLNAYTAVAA

-903 TKKGDSFSFGARKTG
+903 TLGSNGYTFGARQTG
-918 SGSGIQGE
+918 EGSGIKGE
-926 ELKTANEGIH
+926 ALKTADKAIT

-945 FGEMLRVDLDNT
+945 FGEMLRVDLNNN
-957 KDGTKYYGDLGSHMQ
+957 YGDLGGHMQ
-972 TVVWKYYGSGNE
+972 TVVWKYYGTDEKNTTP
-984 VLATYGT
+984 LATYGT
-991 KFAADD
+991 KFAADN
-997 WMHKSMG
+997 WMHKTMG

-1014 AKLPEGTDG
+1014 AKLPDGKDG

-1035 YSDTTYTVNVTADN
+1035 YSDTTYTVNVAAEN
-1049 LPQKV
+1049 LPKKVELMTEKQK
-1054 DAMTDEQKT
+1054 EQLESLRDQAKK
-1063 QLTALKDAAKE
+1063 LLDAAADQNNLTPKE
-1074 LLDNKSADEYKS
+1074 AELKKHYDEIVALLAKSGANS
-1086 VAEAQWAALT
+1086 VEAQ
-1096 EHYNEAVTM
+1096 
-1105 LAKADATSAEAEEL
+1105 EL
-1119 LGELPG
+1119 IDEVPK
-1125 LIAPIK
+1125 LI
-1131 LAPVTET
+1131 
-1138 YTALFP
+1138 
-1144 VLNDKKYDDYWLEQ
+1144 
-1158 VAQKMGKSK
+1158 
-1167 TDDTVKKT
+1167 
-1175 TDYLKNV
+1175 
-1182 CSGKIYGEEAEKQYN
+1182 
-1197 KSDMFQFDCEFINGV
+1197 
-1212 DTIQF
+1212 
-1217 DGNTIKGTQ
+1217 
-1226 DGKDVFSHQYNYI
+1226 KDVEDARKQP
-1239 GEVTVGEGDM
+1239 T
-1249 SFTGDLYKTNDKDAG
+1249 KPDKP
-1264 EFTYFIMRDDTPDTT
+1264 T
-1279 QHIEFRYGSDLEAL
+1279 
-1293 KGYVT
+1293 
-1298 GKYAYWLAAGI
+1298 
-1309 PVNSEDDFVKKCIK
+1309 
-1323 LFVDE
+1323 
-1328 NVEEQEAT
+1328 
-1336 DAPEVSKMELTKD
+1336 
-1349 MFDTYYLM
+1349 
-1357 SFDGTDLTA
+1357 
-1366 LDAYLNKITEITI
+1366 
-1379 NDTVCSY
+1379 
-1386 FSGYT
+1386 
-1391 LQVGT
+1391 
-1396 NGKDTIKFKESNF
+1396 
-1409 TADGTYNIVIKAE
+1409 
-1422 GYKDLTYTYTKGN
+1422 
-1435 GGNTEPDTPVTE
+1435 TE
-1447 TKHITGTI
+1447 TKTITGKIT
-1455 SPEDDN
+1455 PKDDD
-1461 TDGIEEAYDFS
+1461 DGNIDEGYNFS
-1472 FDIKLQDGT
+1472 FDVTLQDGT
-1481 ILEIFND
+1481 IINISND
-1488 TTNAGGNDTYWKKAT
+1488 TTDAGGNKKYWKWAT
-1503 TKGNPKKNQ
+1503 TEGHKGIT
-1512 AGMFTQLLNKK
+1512 GLFTSLLNKT
-1523 ASDINE
+1523 ASEIGNVDAV
-1529 YDTVSGAT
+1529 TGAT
-1537 VSSNAIKNAVK
+1537 VSSNAIKTAVK
-1548 AALGAND
+1548 NALSND

>member
-42 EQAIDNGLLNGSNG
+42 EQAIDDGLLNGSNG

-97 YSDMA
+97 YSDMG

-109 FQGANGLLNPDATIT
+109 FQGANGLLNPDAPIT

-135 FALEGGGSATL
+135 FALEGGSSAAL

-200 YVGAEGVSSK
+200 YVGAEGVSGK

-261 AVGIKNTTAGKGVL
+261 AVGIKDTTAGKGVL

-386 VGTASSSG
+386 VGTASTSSG
-394 GSSSGGGSSSSRS
+394 GSSGSSSSRS

-412 LMNIPYGEFYKAELN
+412 LMNIPYDEFYKAELN

-459 GSDITGVTYPVRVK
+459 GTDITGVTYPVRVK

-500 TSTYTGKE
+500 TSTYTGRE

-516 SYYALSSTPSY
+516 SYYALSDPPSY

-554 AKFKTSGHHAD
+554 AKFKTPGHHAD
-565 YEMKVESDKIT
+565 YEIKVESDKIE

-583 VVVTDTDGNSYGLR
+583 VVLTDTDGNSYGLR
-597 HVAEIWHA
+597 HVVEIWRA
-605 IELGFNADSPIA
+605 TELGFEADSPIV

-624 TYYTDDGVI
+624 TYYTDNGVI
-633 ELNLNE
+633 KLNL
-639 ALYVPAQAAT
+639 AQEQYIPYI
-649 AKVAEAD
+649 AK
-656 FSAGET
+656 
-662 AVTLSK
+662 
-668 DLPSDFDAKYSVTV
+668 DAKAEVAKSDADAKSTTLTLTGFPEDFKQEVKVPDGMTYS
-682 ADKESDFFRYEN
+682 D
-694 GKITWDKNGEA
+694 GKITFGSALPGSYTVTVSDAKNKYAPVSTTFVLSTDTAVAGYNDTSKSLVKATDASDTAFANYLKNITSVKIGETTYNVSGKDAVKIIKDDGSIDENVKVNGEA
-705 PSGTYQLTIT
+705 LFADGQKRTLVISATGYPALSVEYTPTYT
-715 DQGGKYAPI
+715 
-724 TAQINLNV
+724 
-732 YAYAAVPYDEYWK
+732 YAYAAVPYDEYWQ
-745 SEGVYLSG
+745 SEGVTLSG
-753 SDWKASSDEVDRDDN
+753 SDLKASSDVADRTQTSKD
-768 KGHQEH
+768 GTVIEEH

-800 VVHGTKDGE
+800 VVHTADNK
-809 TYDYHPLAW
+809 DYHPVSWKDA
-818 NDGNNFV
+818 DNFV
-825 DADGNTYNRN
+825 DADGKTYNKK

-856 SDFADFSTK
+856 SDFADFCSK
-865 YTVTKNGKTLQGG
+865 YTVTKNGETLAGG
-878 YSEQNLSAYTAVAA
+878 YSENNLKAYTVTAA
-892 VDKDTNGLKEV
+892 VDADTNGLKEV
-903 TKKGDSFSFGARKTG
+903 TKSGTSFTFGARQTG
-918 SGSGIQGE
+918 TGSGIQGQSQ
-926 ELKTANEGIH
+926 KTADAGI
-936 AAAKEYSGN
+936 AAAVKDYSGS

-957 KDGTKYYGDLGSHMQ
+957 QDTTKYYGDLGSHMQ
-972 TVVWKYYGSGNE
+972 TVVWKYYGDGDT

-1014 AKLPEGTDG
+1014 FKLPEGKDG
-1023 TGKWTITVYALG
+1023 TGKWTLTVYALG
-1035 YSDTTYTVNVTADN
+1035 YSDTTYEVKVAAKN

-1054 DAMTDEQKT
+1054 EPMT
-1063 QLTALKDAAKE
+1063 
-1074 LLDNKSADEYKS
+1074 
-1086 VAEAQWAALT
+1086 EAQKKKLTELAAQAKTYLDSEST
-1096 EHYNEAVTM
+1096 KYPSEVTKEVLQEHYNVAND
-1105 LAKADATSAEAEEL
+1105 LISAA
-1119 LGELPG
+1119 
-1125 LIAPIK
+1125 
-1131 LAPVTET
+1131 
-1138 YTALFP
+1138 
-1144 VLNDKKYDDYWLEQ
+1144 
-1158 VAQKMGKSK
+1158 
-1167 TDDTVKKT
+1167 
-1175 TDYLKNV
+1175 
-1182 CSGKIYGEEAEKQYN
+1182 
-1197 KSDMFQFDCEFINGV
+1197 
-1212 DTIQF
+1212 
-1217 DGNTIKGTQ
+1217 
-1226 DGKDVFSHQYNYI
+1226 
-1239 GEVTVGEGDM
+1239 
-1249 SFTGDLYKTNDKDAG
+1249 
-1264 EFTYFIMRDDTPDTT
+1264 DTT
-1279 QHIEFRYGSDLEAL
+1279 EA
-1293 KGYVT
+1293 
-1298 GKYAYWLAAGI
+1298 AAAELI
-1309 PVNSEDDFVKKCIK
+1309 
-1323 LFVDE
+1323 
-1328 NVEEQEAT
+1328 T
-1336 DAPEVSKMELTKD
+1336 ELTG
-1349 MFDTYYLM
+1349 YLDKM
-1357 SFDGTDLTA
+1357 
-1366 LDAYLNKITEITI
+1366 DA
-1379 NDTVCSY
+1379 
-1386 FSGYT
+1386 
-1391 LQVGT
+1391 
-1396 NGKDTIKFKESNF
+1396 
-1409 TADGTYNIVIKAE
+1409 A
-1422 GYKDLTYTYTKGN
+1422 
-1435 GGNTEPDTPVTE
+1435 NTPSEPDQPTTE
-1447 TKHITGTI
+1447 TKTATLAIIRDQEMAGSHKKYNGEDYNITVTVTL
-1455 SPEDDN
+1455 S
-1461 TDGIEEAYDFS
+1461 DGIITDVSATSTAQDD
-1472 FDIKLQDGT
+1472 DIDYFGRLT
-1481 ILEIFND
+1481 D
-1488 TTNAGGNDTYWKKAT
+1488 TFYNAFKNITATDTASIDAIDAVSKAT
-1503 TKGNPKKNQ
+1503 Y
-1512 AGMFTQLLNKK
+1512 
-1523 ASDINE
+1523 S
-1529 YDTVSGAT
+1529 SAT
-1537 VSSNAIKNAVK
+1537 VKQAVKNALSK
-1548 AALGAND
+1548 

>member
-29 YKDFPNDWSAKSL
+29 YRDFPNDWSAKSL
-42 EQAIDNGLLNGSNG
+42 EQAIDDGLLNGSNG

-69 AAIVSRSFGAAKTA
+69 AAIVSRAFGAAKTA

-97 YSDMA
+97 YSDMG

-109 FQGANGLLNPDATIT
+109 FQGANGLLNPDAPIT

-200 YVGAEGVSSK
+200 YVGAEGVSGK
-210 TVEGNVIVRESGASL
+210 TVEGNMIVRESDASL

-261 AVGIKNTTAGKGVL
+261 AVGIKNTTTGKGVL

-309 VAVTDKA
+309 VAITDKA

-343 VTNVQANANNVTVTS
+343 VTNVQANANNITVTS

-371 VKAGDKAVESGKSET
+371 VKAGDKAVESGKTET
-386 VGTASSSG
+386 VGTASTSSG

-473 TSDLSGLKKVT
+473 TSDLSGFKQVT
-484 DSDSVS
+484 DSDSVK
-490 ITVNKKGKDE
+490 ITVNKKGKNE
-500 TSTYTGKE
+500 ITTYTGRE

-516 SYYALSSTPSY
+516 SYYALSDTPSY

-532 LTDGKWSFGK
+532 LTNGKWTFGK

-549 DTATI
+549 ATATI
-554 AKFKTSGHHAD
+554 AKFKAPGHHAD
-565 YEMKVESDKIT
+565 YEMKVESDKIE

-583 VVVTDTDGNSYGLR
+583 VVLTDTDGNTYGLH
-597 HVAEIWHA
+597 HVTEIWRA
-605 IELGFNADSPIA
+605 TELGFESDSA
-617 GKTIKTI
+617 LVGKTISAV

-633 ELNLNE
+633 KLNL
-639 ALYVPAQAAT
+639 AKKLYATT
-649 AKVAEAD
+649 AKAAEAD
-656 FSAGET
+656 FSSGET
-662 AVTLSK
+662 TVSFSN
-668 DLPSDFDAKYSVTV
+668 DLPSDFDAEYSVTV
-682 ADKESDFFRYEN
+682 DDKGSNFFQYNPKTR
-694 GKITWDKNGEA
+694 KVTWNKDAEA
-705 PSGTYQLTIT
+705 PSGTYQLVIT
-715 DQGGKYAPI
+715 DKNNNYVPI
-724 TAQINLNV
+724 IAQINLNV

-753 SDWKASSDEVDRDDN
+753 DNWKASSGVADRTQTSKD
-768 KGHQEH
+768 GTTIEEH

-800 VVHGTKDGE
+800 VIHGTKDGKA
-809 TYDYHPLAW
+809 YDYHPVSW
-818 NDGNNFV
+818 TDSNNFV
-825 DADGNTYNRN
+825 DADGSTYNKTA
-835 EIGITSYDITGI
+835 IDMTSYNITGI
-847 KYVPVKVSA
+847 KYVPVKVSS
-856 SDFADFSTK
+856 SDFADFCK
-865 YTVTKNGKTLQGG
+865 QYTVTKNGEKLQGG
-878 YSEQNLSAYTAVAA
+878 YSELNLNAYTAVAA

-918 SGSGIQGE
+918 TGSGIQGQPQ
-926 ELKTANEGIH
+926 KTADAGI
-936 AAAKEYSGN
+936 AAAVKDYSGS

-957 KDGTKYYGDLGSHMQ
+957 KDNTKYYGDLGGHMQ
-972 TVVWKYYGSGNE
+972 TVVWKYYGTDESNTTP
-984 VLATYGT
+984 LATYGT

-997 WMHKSMG
+997 WMHKTMG

-1014 AKLPEGTDG
+1014 AKLPKGTDG
-1023 TGKWTITVYALG
+1023 TGKWTITIYALG
-1035 YSDTTYTVNVTADN
+1035 YSDTTYTVNVTAQN
-1049 LPQKV
+1049 LPKKV
-1054 DAMTDEQKT
+1054 EPMTEEQRTKLESLRNEAKTLLDAAADQNN
-1063 QLTALKDAAKE
+1063 LTPKEAELKKHYNEIVELLKKSDANTEEAKE
-1074 LLDNKSADEYKS
+1074 LIDEVPSLIKAVEDARKQPTKPDKPTTTTKSGE
-1086 VAEAQWAALT
+1086 AE
-1096 EHYNEAVTM
+1096 VTM
-1105 LAKADATSAEAEEL
+1105 TDGKYVAGTYQAKITVEFDAAGNVVSVTDNGTVPTSA
-1119 LGELPG
+1119 
-1125 LIAPIK
+1125 
-1131 LAPVTET
+1131 
-1138 YTALFP
+1138 
-1144 VLNDKKYDDYWLEQ
+1144 NDDYWNIAKNLF
-1158 VAQKMGKSK
+1158 KDFKGKSASEI
-1167 TDDTVKKT
+1167 DD
-1175 TDYLKNV
+1175 
-1182 CSGKIYGEEAEKQYN
+1182 
-1197 KSDMFQFDCEFINGV
+1197 V
-1212 DTIQF
+1212 D
-1217 DGNTIKGTQ
+1217 
-1226 DGKDVFSHQYNYI
+1226 
-1239 GEVTVGEGDM
+1239 
-1249 SFTGDLYKTNDKDAG
+1249 
-1264 EFTYFIMRDDTPDTT
+1264 
-1279 QHIEFRYGSDLEAL
+1279 
-1293 KGYVT
+1293 
-1298 GKYAYWLAAGI
+1298 
-1309 PVNSEDDFVKKCIK
+1309 
-1323 LFVDE
+1323 
-1328 NVEEQEAT
+1328 AT
-1336 DAPEVSKMELTKD
+1336 
-1349 MFDTYYLM
+1349 
-1357 SFDGTDLTA
+1357 
-1366 LDAYLNKITEITI
+1366 
-1379 NDTVCSY
+1379 
-1386 FSGYT
+1386 
-1391 LQVGT
+1391 
-1396 NGKDTIKFKESNF
+1396 
-1409 TADGTYNIVIKAE
+1409 
-1422 GYKDLTYTYTKGN
+1422 
-1435 GGNTEPDTPVTE
+1435 
-1447 TKHITGTI
+1447 
-1455 SPEDDN
+1455 
-1461 TDGIEEAYDFS
+1461 
-1472 FDIKLQDGT
+1472 
-1481 ILEIFND
+1481 
-1488 TTNAGGNDTYWKKAT
+1488 
-1503 TKGNPKKNQ
+1503 
-1512 AGMFTQLLNKK
+1512 
-1523 ASDINE
+1523 
-1529 YDTVSGAT
+1529 SGAT
-1537 VSSNAIKNAVK
+1537 VSLNAVK
-1548 AALGAND
+1548 SIIKELSK

>member
-29 YKDFPNDWSAKSL
+29 YRDFPNDWSAKSL
-42 EQAIDNGLLNGSNG
+42 EQAIDDGLLNGSNG

-69 AAIVSRSFGAAKTA
+69 AAIVSRAFGAAKTA

-97 YSDMA
+97 YSDMG

-109 FQGANGLLNPDATIT
+109 FQGANGLLNPDAPIT

-200 YVGAEGVSSK
+200 YVGAEGVSGK
-210 TVEGNVIVRESGASL
+210 TVEGNMIVRESDASL

-261 AVGIKNTTAGKGVL
+261 VVGIKNTTTGKGVL

-309 VAVTDKA
+309 VAITDKA

-343 VTNVQANANNVTVTS
+343 VTNVQANANNITVTS

-371 VKAGDKAVESGKSET
+371 VKAGDKAVESGKTET
-386 VGTASSSG
+386 VGTASTSSG

-473 TSDLSGLKKVT
+473 TSDLSGFKQVT
-484 DSDSVS
+484 DSDSVK
-490 ITVNKKGKDE
+490 ITVNKKGKNE
-500 TSTYTGKE
+500 ITTYTGRE

-516 SYYALSSTPSY
+516 SYYALSDTPSY

-532 LTDGKWSFGK
+532 LTNGKWTFGK

-549 DTATI
+549 ATATI
-554 AKFKTSGHHAD
+554 AKFKAPGHHAD
-565 YEMKVESDKIT
+565 YEMKVESDKIE

-583 VVVTDTDGNSYGLR
+583 VVLTDTDGNTYGLH
-597 HVAEIWHA
+597 HVTEIWRA
-605 IELGFNADSPIA
+605 TELGFESDSA
-617 GKTIKTI
+617 LVGKTISAV

-633 ELNLNE
+633 KLNL
-639 ALYVPAQAAT
+639 AKKLYATT
-649 AKVAEAD
+649 AKAAEAD
-656 FSAGET
+656 FSSGET
-662 AVTLSK
+662 TVSFSN
-668 DLPSDFDAKYSVTV
+668 DLPSDFDAEYSVTV
-682 ADKESDFFRYEN
+682 DDKGSNFFQYNPKTR
-694 GKITWDKNGEA
+694 KVTWNKDAEA
-705 PSGTYQLTIT
+705 PSGTYQLVIT
-715 DQGGKYAPI
+715 DKNNNYVPI
-724 TAQINLNV
+724 IAQINLNV

-753 SDWKASSDEVDRDDN
+753 DNWKASSGVADRTQTSKD
-768 KGHQEH
+768 GTTIEEH

-800 VVHGTKDGE
+800 VIHGTKDGKA
-809 TYDYHPLAW
+809 YDYHPVSW
-818 NDGNNFV
+818 TDSNNFV
-825 DADGNTYNRN
+825 DADGSTYNKTA
-835 EIGITSYDITGI
+835 IDMTSYNITGI
-847 KYVPVKVSA
+847 KYVPVKVSS
-856 SDFADFSTK
+856 SDFADFCK
-865 YTVTKNGKTLQGG
+865 QYTVTKNGEKLQGG
-878 YSEQNLSAYTAVAA
+878 YSELNLNAYTAVAA

-918 SGSGIQGE
+918 TGSGIQGQPQ
-926 ELKTANEGIH
+926 KTADAGI
-936 AAAKEYSGN
+936 AAAVKDYSGS

-957 KDGTKYYGDLGSHMQ
+957 KDNTKYYGDLGGHMQ
-972 TVVWKYYGSGNE
+972 TVVWKYYGTDESNTTP
-984 VLATYGT
+984 LATYGT

-997 WMHKSMG
+997 WMHKTMG

-1014 AKLPEGTDG
+1014 AKLPKGTDG
-1023 TGKWTITVYALG
+1023 TGKWTITIYALG
-1035 YSDTTYTVNVTADN
+1035 YSDTTYTVNVTAQN
-1049 LPQKV
+1049 LPKKV
-1054 DAMTDEQKT
+1054 EPMTEEQRTKLESLRNEAKTLLDAAADQNN
-1063 QLTALKDAAKE
+1063 LTPKEAELKKHYNEIVELLKKSDANTEEAKE
-1074 LLDNKSADEYKS
+1074 LIDEVPSLIKAVEDARKQPTKPDKPTTTTKSGE
-1086 VAEAQWAALT
+1086 AE
-1096 EHYNEAVTM
+1096 VTM
-1105 LAKADATSAEAEEL
+1105 TDGKYVAGTYQAKITVEFDAAGNVVSVTDNGTVPTSA
-1119 LGELPG
+1119 
-1125 LIAPIK
+1125 
-1131 LAPVTET
+1131 
-1138 YTALFP
+1138 
-1144 VLNDKKYDDYWLEQ
+1144 NDDYWNIAKNLF
-1158 VAQKMGKSK
+1158 KDFKGKSASEI
-1167 TDDTVKKT
+1167 DD
-1175 TDYLKNV
+1175 
-1182 CSGKIYGEEAEKQYN
+1182 
-1197 KSDMFQFDCEFINGV
+1197 V
-1212 DTIQF
+1212 D
-1217 DGNTIKGTQ
+1217 
-1226 DGKDVFSHQYNYI
+1226 
-1239 GEVTVGEGDM
+1239 
-1249 SFTGDLYKTNDKDAG
+1249 
-1264 EFTYFIMRDDTPDTT
+1264 
-1279 QHIEFRYGSDLEAL
+1279 
-1293 KGYVT
+1293 
-1298 GKYAYWLAAGI
+1298 
-1309 PVNSEDDFVKKCIK
+1309 
-1323 LFVDE
+1323 
-1328 NVEEQEAT
+1328 AT
-1336 DAPEVSKMELTKD
+1336 
-1349 MFDTYYLM
+1349 
-1357 SFDGTDLTA
+1357 
-1366 LDAYLNKITEITI
+1366 
-1379 NDTVCSY
+1379 
-1386 FSGYT
+1386 
-1391 LQVGT
+1391 
-1396 NGKDTIKFKESNF
+1396 
-1409 TADGTYNIVIKAE
+1409 
-1422 GYKDLTYTYTKGN
+1422 
-1435 GGNTEPDTPVTE
+1435 
-1447 TKHITGTI
+1447 
-1455 SPEDDN
+1455 
-1461 TDGIEEAYDFS
+1461 
-1472 FDIKLQDGT
+1472 
-1481 ILEIFND
+1481 
-1488 TTNAGGNDTYWKKAT
+1488 
-1503 TKGNPKKNQ
+1503 
-1512 AGMFTQLLNKK
+1512 
-1523 ASDINE
+1523 
-1529 YDTVSGAT
+1529 SGAT
-1537 VSSNAIKNAVK
+1537 VSLNAVK
-1548 AALGAND
+1548 SIIKELSK

>member
-1 MKCKNTIAMVL
+1 MVL

-97 YSDMA
+97 YSDMG

-109 FQGANGLLNPDATIT
+109 FQGANGLLNPDAPIT

-200 YVGAEGVSSK
+200 YVGAEGVSGK
-210 TVEGNVIVRESGASL
+210 TVEGNMIVRESGASL

-256 RGGAD
+256 RGASTE
-261 AVGIKNTTAGKGVL
+261 ASLKNCSAGKGVL
-275 VSSPNGAAAISVSGG
+275 VSNPNGAAAISVSGG

-358 KGAKVTAGSGVSG
+358 KGTKVTAGSGVSG
-371 VKAGDKAVESGKSET
+371 VKAGDKAVESGKTET
-386 VGTASSSG
+386 VGTASTSSG
-394 GSSSGGGSSSSRS
+394 GSSGGGSSSSRS

-412 LMNIPYGEFYKAELN
+412 LMNIPYDEFYKAELN

-490 ITVNKKGKDE
+490 ITVKKSGKDE
-500 TSTYTGKE
+500 TSTYTGRE

-532 LTDGKWSFGK
+532 LTNGKWSFGK

-554 AKFKTSGHHAD
+554 AKFKTPGHHAD
-565 YEMKVESDKIT
+565 YEIKVESDKIE

-583 VVVTDTDGNSYGLR
+583 VVLTDTDGNSYGLR
-597 HVAEIWHA
+597 HVVEIWRA
-605 IELGFNADSPIA
+605 TELGFEADSPIV

-624 TYYTDDGVI
+624 TYYTDNGVI
-633 ELNLNE
+633 KLNL
-639 ALYVPAQAAT
+639 AQEQYIPYIASD
-649 AKVAEAD
+649 AKVTVA
-656 FSAGET
+656 SASVNASKT
-662 AVTLSK
+662 TVTLSGFPNDFEK
-668 DLPSDFDAKYSVTV
+668 NVEVPEGMTYSDGALTWTDAQPGSYTVTVSDAKNKYAPVSTTFVLSTDTAVAGYNDTNKSLVKATDASDTAFANYLKNITSVKIGETTYNV
-682 ADKESDFFRYEN
+682 SGKDAVKIIKDDGSIDEN
-694 GKITWDKNGEA
+694 VKVNGEA
-705 PSGTYQLTIT
+705 LFADGQKRTLVISATGYPALSVEYTPTYT
-715 DQGGKYAPI
+715 
-724 TAQINLNV
+724 

-753 SDWKASSDEVDRDDN
+753 SDWTASSDEVDRDDS

-784 ATTNHGLHRG
+784 ATSNHGLHRG
-794 SFQQSV
+794 SFQQDV
-800 VVHGTKDGE
+800 VIHTKDK
-809 TYDYHPLAW
+809 DYHPVYW
-818 NDGNNFV
+818 TDDKNFV
-825 DADGNTYNRN
+825 DQDGNTYDKTQ
-835 EIGITSYDITGI
+835 IGITSYNITGI
-847 KYVPVKVSA
+847 KYVPVKVKT
-856 SDFADFSTK
+856 ADFDDFCK
-865 YTVTKNGKTLQGG
+865 AYTVTKNGKTLAGG
-878 YSEQNLSAYTAVAA
+878 YSEVNLSAYTDLVAA
-892 VDKDTNGLKEV
+892 VDADTNGLKEV
-903 TKKGDSFSFGARKTG
+903 TKSGTSFTFGARQTGTG
-918 SGSGIQGE
+918 SGIKNQA
-926 ELKTANEGIH
+926 LKTADTGIK
-936 AAAKEYSGN
+936 AAAKDYSGS

-957 KDGTKYYGDLGSHMQ
+957 KDNTKYYGDLGSHMQ
-972 TVVWKYYGSGNE
+972 TVVWKYYGDGDT

-1014 AKLPEGTDG
+1014 FKLPEGTDG
-1023 TGKWTITVYALG
+1023 TGKWTLTVYALG
-1035 YSDTTYTVNVTADN
+1035 YSDTTYEVTVTADN
-1049 LPQKV
+1049 LPKAV
-1054 DAMTDEQKT
+1054 EPMTAEQKT
-1063 QLTALKDAAKE
+1063 QLTDLAEKAKTYLDNTSTIYPTDVTKATLQDHYKQAADMLADDSAKE
-1074 LLDNKSADEYKS
+1074 
-1086 VAEAQWAALT
+1086 
-1096 EHYNEAVTM
+1096 NEA
-1105 LAKADATSAEAEEL
+1105 AE
-1119 LGELPG
+1119 
-1125 LIAPIK
+1125 LI
-1131 LAPVTET
+1131 T
-1138 YTALFP
+1138 
-1144 VLNDKKYDDYWLEQ
+1144 
-1158 VAQKMGKSK
+1158 
-1167 TDDTVKKT
+1167 
-1175 TDYLKNV
+1175 
-1182 CSGKIYGEEAEKQYN
+1182 
-1197 KSDMFQFDCEFINGV
+1197 
-1212 DTIQF
+1212 
-1217 DGNTIKGTQ
+1217 
-1226 DGKDVFSHQYNYI
+1226 
-1239 GEVTVGEGDM
+1239 
-1249 SFTGDLYKTNDKDAG
+1249 
-1264 EFTYFIMRDDTPDTT
+1264 
-1279 QHIEFRYGSDLEAL
+1279 
-1293 KGYVT
+1293 
-1298 GKYAYWLAAGI
+1298 
-1309 PVNSEDDFVKKCIK
+1309 
-1323 LFVDE
+1323 
-1328 NVEEQEAT
+1328 
-1336 DAPEVSKMELTKD
+1336 ELTG
-1349 MFDTYYLM
+1349 YLEKM
-1357 SFDGTDLTA
+1357 NA
-1366 LDAYLNKITEITI
+1366 A
-1379 NDTVCSY
+1379 
-1386 FSGYT
+1386 
-1391 LQVGT
+1391 
-1396 NGKDTIKFKESNF
+1396 
-1409 TADGTYNIVIKAE
+1409 
-1422 GYKDLTYTYTKGN
+1422 
-1435 GGNTEPDTPVTE
+1435 NTPSEPDQPTTE
-1447 TKHITGTI
+1447 TKTATLAIIRDQETAGSSKKYNGEDYNITVTVTL
-1455 SPEDDN
+1455 S
-1461 TDGIEEAYDFS
+1461 DGIITDVSATSTAQDD
-1472 FDIKLQDGT
+1472 DIDYFGRLT
-1481 ILEIFND
+1481 D
-1488 TTNAGGNDTYWKKAT
+1488 TFYNAFKNITATDTASIDAIDAVSKAT
-1503 TKGNPKKNQ
+1503 Y
-1512 AGMFTQLLNKK
+1512 
-1523 ASDINE
+1523 S
-1529 YDTVSGAT
+1529 SAT
-1537 VSSNAIKNAVK
+1537 VKQAVKNALSK
-1548 AALGAND
+1548 

>member
-29 YKDFPNDWSAKSL
+29 YRDFPNDWSAKSL
-42 EQAIDNGLLNGSNG
+42 EQAIDDGLLNGSNG

-69 AAIVSRSFGAAKTA
+69 AAIVSRAFGAAKTA

-97 YSDMA
+97 YSDMG

-109 FQGANGLLNPDATIT
+109 FQGANGLLNPDAPIT

-200 YVGAEGVSSK
+200 YVGAEGVSGK
-210 TVEGNVIVRESGASL
+210 TVEGNMVVRESGASL

-261 AVGIKNTTAGKGVL
+261 AVSIKNTTAGKGVL

-500 TSTYTGKE
+500 TSAYTGKE

-583 VVVTDTDGNSYGLR
+583 VVLTDTDGNTYGLH
-597 HVAEIWHA
+597 HVTEIWRA
-605 IELGFNADSPIA
+605 TELGFESDSA
-617 GKTIKTI
+617 LVGKTISAV

-633 ELNLNE
+633 KLKLAEKLYVPHIAKDAKAEVAKFDADAKETTLTLSGFPEDFAQNVKVPDGMSYADGKIKFGSALPGSYTVTVSDAKGKYADVTASFTVSTSKAAAKYDASSVALKKADSAEDADFTNFLKNITSVKVGDKKYAATDKDAVTIIKKDGAIDEDAKSNNE
-639 ALYVPAQAAT
+639 ALFADGKEKTLTVSAAGYPDLT
-649 AKVAEAD
+649 
-656 FSAGET
+656 FSYT
-662 AVTLSK
+662 
-668 DLPSDFDAKYSVTV
+668 P
-682 ADKESDFFRYEN
+682 
-694 GKITWDKNGEA
+694 
-705 PSGTYQLTIT
+705 TYT
-715 DQGGKYAPI
+715 
-724 TAQINLNV
+724 
-732 YAYAAVPYDEYWK
+732 YAYAAVPYDEYWQ
-745 SEGVYLSG
+745 SEGVYL
-753 SDWKASSDEVDRDDN
+753 N
-768 KGHQEH
+768 KGSEWDAGFDARDGHNEY

-800 VVHGTKDGE
+800 VIHTADKD
-809 TYDYHPLAW
+809 YYPVAW
-818 NDGNNFV
+818 TDGDNFV
-825 DADGNTYNRN
+825 DADGKTYNKK
-835 EIGITSYDITGI
+835 EIGITSYNITGI
-847 KYVPVKVSA
+847 KYVPVKVSS
-856 SDFADFSTK
+856 SDFADFCK
-865 YTVTKNGKTLQGG
+865 QYTVTKNGETLQGG
-878 YSEQNLSAYTAVAA
+878 YSEFNLNAYTAVAA

-903 TKKGDSFSFGARKTG
+903 TLGSNGYTFGARQTG
-918 SGSGIQGE
+918 EGSGIKGE
-926 ELKTANEGIH
+926 ALKTADKAIT

-945 FGEMLRVDLDNT
+945 FGEMLRVDLNNN
-957 KDGTKYYGDLGSHMQ
+957 YGDLGGHMQ
-972 TVVWKYYGSGNE
+972 TVVWKYYGTDEKNTTP
-984 VLATYGT
+984 LATYGT
-991 KFAADD
+991 KFAADN
-997 WMHKSMG
+997 WMHKTMG

-1014 AKLPEGTDG
+1014 AKLPDGKDG

-1035 YSDTTYTVNVTADN
+1035 YSDTTYTVNVAAEN
-1049 LPQKV
+1049 LPKKVELMTEKQK
-1054 DAMTDEQKT
+1054 EQLESLRDQAKK
-1063 QLTALKDAAKE
+1063 LLDAAADQNNLTPKE
-1074 LLDNKSADEYKS
+1074 AELKKHYDEIVALLAKSGANS
-1086 VAEAQWAALT
+1086 VEAQ
-1096 EHYNEAVTM
+1096 
-1105 LAKADATSAEAEEL
+1105 EL
-1119 LGELPG
+1119 IDEVPK
-1125 LIAPIK
+1125 LI
-1131 LAPVTET
+1131 
-1138 YTALFP
+1138 
-1144 VLNDKKYDDYWLEQ
+1144 
-1158 VAQKMGKSK
+1158 
-1167 TDDTVKKT
+1167 
-1175 TDYLKNV
+1175 
-1182 CSGKIYGEEAEKQYN
+1182 
-1197 KSDMFQFDCEFINGV
+1197 
-1212 DTIQF
+1212 
-1217 DGNTIKGTQ
+1217 
-1226 DGKDVFSHQYNYI
+1226 KDVEDARKQP
-1239 GEVTVGEGDM
+1239 T
-1249 SFTGDLYKTNDKDAG
+1249 KPDKP
-1264 EFTYFIMRDDTPDTT
+1264 T
-1279 QHIEFRYGSDLEAL
+1279 
-1293 KGYVT
+1293 
-1298 GKYAYWLAAGI
+1298 
-1309 PVNSEDDFVKKCIK
+1309 
-1323 LFVDE
+1323 
-1328 NVEEQEAT
+1328 
-1336 DAPEVSKMELTKD
+1336 
-1349 MFDTYYLM
+1349 
-1357 SFDGTDLTA
+1357 
-1366 LDAYLNKITEITI
+1366 
-1379 NDTVCSY
+1379 
-1386 FSGYT
+1386 
-1391 LQVGT
+1391 
-1396 NGKDTIKFKESNF
+1396 
-1409 TADGTYNIVIKAE
+1409 
-1422 GYKDLTYTYTKGN
+1422 
-1435 GGNTEPDTPVTE
+1435 TE
-1447 TKHITGTI
+1447 TKTITGKIT
-1455 SPEDDN
+1455 PKDDD
-1461 TDGIEEAYDFS
+1461 DGNIDEGYNFS
-1472 FDIKLQDGT
+1472 FDVTLQDGT
-1481 ILEIFND
+1481 IINISND
-1488 TTNAGGNDTYWKKAT
+1488 TTDAGGNKKYWKWAT
-1503 TKGNPKKNQ
+1503 TEGHKGIT
-1512 AGMFTQLLNKK
+1512 GLFTSLLNKT
-1523 ASDINE
+1523 ASEIGNVDAV
-1529 YDTVSGAT
+1529 TGAT
-1537 VSSNAIKNAVK
+1537 VSSNAIKTAVK
-1548 AALGAND
+1548 NALSND